1 MTVQSEYQL
10 ENELIGQLQQLGYA
24 SVTLK
29 DESQLLSNL
38 KTQVE
43 RANGLAPLSETE
55 WKQVISFLNTG
66 TVFERAKNL
75 RDLFPVK
82 FDDGTSKHLFFL
94 SDDPSKNIYQVTNQ
108 ITIDHRD
115 YNGRTSRFDV
125 TLLVNGLPLVQIE
138 LKKRGMEIAEAFN
151 QTQRYIRE
159 AYWAG
164 QGLFGFIQL
173 FIISNGANTRYYSNG
188 TTGIEFAFPW
198 ADVSNKHINEIVDFA
213 EAFLNHQHL
222 TQMLTQYMVLL
233 ETTKS
238 LMVLRPYQIYAVQKI
253 IQHVQ
258 TSPHNGYIW
267 HTTGSGKTLTSF
279 KASQLIMNMPDV
291 EKVLFV
297 VDRNDLDTQTSRE
310 FNAFKVDSV
319 DSTDSTHTLVK
330 QLSHQHD
337 KLIVTT
343 IQKLNRAISNDRY
356 AESISYLK
364 DKKVVFI
371 FDECHRSQFGDTHQN
386 IKKFFGNAQMFG
398 FTGTPIFEENS
409 QSKSGLK
416 LTTDYLFNQC
426 LHQYVIVDAIR
437 DRNVLQFQ
445 IDYRG
450 KFTAKGMQNSSDQD
464 QNLLNPPCQGDL
476 PAFNSLPAKGGL
488 GRVENDDDVEGID
501 TQELYDNP
509 QRLEMIARYIV
520 ETHDTKTKSREFTAM
535 FCVSS
540 VDTLTQ
546 YYELFEK
553 VQTEKQD
560 EAEGRLFKP
569 LTIATIFSY
578 GANEAVEANQNG
590 LIHEEAADVPTQINQ
605 SSRDKLERYIANYN
619 AQFGTNYN
627 SGDGFYAYYRD
638 IADRVKKKQIDILLV
653 VNMFLTGFDSKPLN
667 TLYVDKNLKYHGL
680 IQAFSRT
687 NRVYNDKKPFG
698 NIISFR
704 NLKRATD
711 EALALFSNKEARK
724 TVLVPSFEEIQQD
737 YADAVEKLLNITP
750 DYQAVD
756 DLLTE
761 DQQLEFIKAFREVMR
776 YNAQLQTFVEY
787 DQDQTVLDKQHF
799 ANFASK
805 YADLCRATRKA
816 TKKEKVS
823 VLDDVDFQLDLLHSD
838 RINVGYI
845 LTLLQMAVNAETD
858 EQRKKYE
865 AQVHDLIGS
874 DISLHNKQDLIQK
887 FIEEN
892 MPKMIN
898 GQSVQTAFAQ
908 FWDAE
913 KQQAYQHFCEKENLK
928 PEVLKQVLDNYEFN
942 QRLPRKEEMKELP
955 NFKVKLFERDNVLTN
970 LMVKTRQLIEKFYV
984 GL

>member
-10 ENELIGQLQQLGYA
+10 ENELIGQLKQLGYA
-24 SVTLK
+24 TVSIK

-38 KTQVE
+38 KTQIE
-43 RANGLAPLSETE
+43 RTNGLAPLSTTE

-82 FDDGTSKHLFFL
+82 FDDGSSKHIFFL

-173 FIISNGANTRYYSNG
+173 FVISNGANTRYYSNG

-213 EAFLNHQHL
+213 DAFLNQQHL

-253 IQHVQ
+253 VEHVQ
-258 TSPHNGYIW
+258 SSDQNGYIW

-279 KASQLIMNMPDV
+279 KASQIIMQMLDV

-310 FNAFKVDSV
+310 FNAFKADSV

-330 QLSHQHD
+330 QLDQRHD

-356 AESISYLK
+356 AEYIDYLK

-386 IKKFFGNAQMFG
+386 IKKFFSNAQMFG
-398 FTGTPIFEENS
+398 FTGTPIFEKNS
-409 QSKSGLK
+409 QSKAGLK
-416 LTTDYLFNQC
+416 LTTDYLFNEC
-426 LHQYVIVDAIR
+426 LHKYVIVDAIR

-450 KFTAKGMQNSSDQD
+450 KYTAKGMQ
-464 QNLLNPPCQGDL
+464 QNFDY
-476 PAFNSLPAKGGL
+476 
-488 GRVENDDDVEGID
+488 DDEVEGID

-520 ETHDTKTKSREFTAM
+520 NIHDTKTRNREFTAM

-540 VDTLTQ
+540 VDVLTQ

-553 VQTEKQD
+553 VQAAKQIED
-560 EAEGRLFKP
+560 EAQGRIFKP

-578 GANEAVEANQNG
+578 SANQSVPNEDLNG
-590 LIHEEAADVPTQINQ
+590 LIDEEAAEVPSQVNQ
-605 SSRDKLERYIANYN
+605 SNRDKLDRYIAKYN
-619 AQFGTNYN
+619 QQFNTNYN
-627 SGDGFYAYYRD
+627 SGDQFYSYYRD
-638 IADRVKKKQIDILLV
+638 IADRVKKRQIDILLV

-698 NIISFR
+698 NIICFR

-711 EALALFSNKEARK
+711 EALALFSNKEAK
-724 TVLVPSFEEIQQD
+724 KVVLVPSFDEIKKDYEEAIS
-737 YADAVEKLLNITP
+737 KLFSLTP
-750 DYQAVD
+750 DYKSVD
-756 DLLTE
+756 DLVTE
-761 DQQLEFIKAFREVMR
+761 EQQLEFIKAFREVMR
-776 YNAQLQTFVEY
+776 YNAQLQTFIEY
-787 DQDQTVLDKQHF
+787 DQDQTQLDKQHF

-805 YADLCRATRKA
+805 YADLCRAVRKT

-845 LTLLQMAVNAETD
+845 INLLQLVVDTD
-858 EQRKKYE
+858 SDEKRQKYQ
-865 AQVHDLIGS
+865 AQIYDLISS
-874 DISLHNKQDLIQK
+874 DISLHDKQDLIQK

-898 GQSVQTAFAQ
+898 GQSVKDAFAE

-913 KQQAYQHFCEKENLK
+913 KEQAYQHLCEQENLK
-928 PEVLKQVLDNYEFN
+928 PEEMKKVLENYEFT
-942 QRLPRKEEMKELP
+942 QRLPRKEELKDLP
-955 NFKVKLFERDNVLTN
+955 NFKVKLFERENVFSN
-970 LMVKTRQLIEKFYV
+970 LLAKTRQLIEKFYV
-984 GL
+984 GFT

>member
-10 ENELIGQLQQLGYA
+10 ENELIVQLQGLGYA
-24 SVTLK
+24 TVTIK

-38 KTQVE
+38 KTQIE
-43 RANGLAPLSETE
+43 RANGLPPLSETE

-75 RDLFPVK
+75 RDQFPVK
-82 FDDGTSKHLFFL
+82 FDDGSSKHIFFL
-94 SDDPSKNIYQVTNQ
+94 SDDPSKNVYQVTNQ
-108 ITIDHRD
+108 ITVDHRD
-115 YNGRTSRFDV
+115 FNGRTSRFDV

-164 QGLFGFIQL
+164 QGLFSFIQL
-173 FIISNGANTRYYSNG
+173 FVISNGANTRYYSNG

-198 ADVSNKHINEIVDFA
+198 ADVANKHINEIVDFA
-213 EAFLNHQHL
+213 DAFLNHQHL
-222 TQMLTQYMVLL
+222 TDMLTQYMVML
-233 ETTKS
+233 ETSKS

-253 IQHVQ
+253 IAHVQ
-258 TSPHNGYIW
+258 NSEQNGYIW

-279 KASQLIMNMPDV
+279 KASQLIMQMPDV

-310 FNAFKVDSV
+310 FNAFKAESV

-330 QLSHQHD
+330 QLDQRHD

-343 IQKLNRAISNDRY
+343 IQKLNRAISTDRY
-356 AESISYLK
+356 LEHINYLK

-386 IKKFFGNAQMFG
+386 IKKFFSNAQMFG

-409 QSKSGLK
+409 QSKAGLK
-416 LTTDYLFNQC
+416 LTTDYLFNHC

-450 KFTAKGMQNSSDQD
+450 KYTAKGMQN
-464 QNLLNPPCQGDL
+464 NLDYD
-476 PAFNSLPAKGGL
+476 
-488 GRVENDDDVEGID
+488 EDVEGID
-501 TQELYDNP
+501 TKELYDNP

-520 ETHDTKTKSREFTAM
+520 ETHDTKTKNREFTAM

-553 VQTEKQD
+553 VQAEKQQQD
-560 EAEGRLFKP
+560 EAQGRLFKP

-578 GANEAVEANQNG
+578 GANEAVENNDQNG
-590 LIHEEAADVPTQINQ
+590 LIQEESTDAPNQINQ
-605 SSRDKLERYIANYN
+605 SSRDKLDRYIANYN

-698 NIISFR
+698 NIICFR

-724 TVLVPSFEEIQQD
+724 TVLVPSFDEIKQD
-737 YADAVEKLLNITP
+737 YEQAVEKLFTMTA

-761 DQQLEFIKAFREVMR
+761 DEQLEFIKAFREVMR
-776 YNAQLQTFVEY
+776 YNAQLQTFIEY
-787 DQDQTVLDKQHF
+787 DQDDTKLDKQHF

-805 YADLCRATRKA
+805 YADLCRAIRK
-816 TKKEKVS
+816 TIKKEKVS
-823 VLDDVDFQLDLLHSD
+823 VLDDIDFQLDLLHSD

-874 DISLHNKQDLIQK
+874 DISLHDKQDLIQK

-898 GQSVQTAFAQ
+898 GQSVQVAFAQ

-913 KQQAYQHFCEKENLK
+913 KEQAYQHLCEQENLK
-928 PEVLKQVLDNYEFN
+928 PEVMKQVLDNYEFN
-942 QRLPRKEEMKELP
+942 KRLPRKEEMKELP
-955 NFKVKLFERDNVLTN
+955 NYKIKLFERDNVLSS
-970 LMVKTRQLIEKFYV
+970 LLIKTRQLIEKFDT
-984 GL
+984 GF

>member
-1 MTVQSEYQL
+1 MTYKELNRVSMTVQSEYQL

-198 ADVSNKHINEIVDFA
+198 ADVTNKHINEIVDFA

-253 IQHVQ
+253 VEHVQ
-258 TSPHNGYIW
+258 NSDQNGYIW

-279 KASQLIMNMPDV
+279 KASQLIMKMPDV

-310 FNAFKVDSV
+310 FNAFKAESV

-330 QLSHQHD
+330 QLDQRHD

-356 AESISYLK
+356 QEYINYLK

-409 QSKSGLK
+409 QSKAGLK

-450 KFTAKGMQNSSDQD
+450 KYTAKGMQN
-464 QNLLNPPCQGDL
+464 NLDC
-476 PAFNSLPAKGGL
+476 
-488 GRVENDDDVEGID
+488 DDDVEGID

-546 YYELFEK
+546 YYDLFEK
-553 VQTEKQD
+553 VQAEKQQQD
-560 EAEGRLFKP
+560 EAQGRLFKP

-578 GANEAVEANQNG
+578 GANEAVDTVDQNG
-590 LIHEEAADVPTQINQ
+590 LIHEESTDTPTQINQ

-913 KQQAYQHFCEKENLK
+913 KEQAYQYFCEQENLK

>member
-173 FIISNGANTRYYSNG
+173 FVISNGANTRYYSNG

-198 ADVSNKHINEIVDFA
+198 ADVTNKHINEIVDFA
-213 EAFLNHQHL
+213 EAFLNQQHL

-253 IQHVQ
+253 VQHVQ
-258 TSPHNGYIW
+258 NSNQNGYIW

-279 KASQLIMNMPDV
+279 KASQIIMQMPDV

-310 FNAFKVDSV
+310 FNAFKADSV
-319 DSTDSTHTLVK
+319 DSTDNTSTLVK
-330 QLSHQHD
+330 QLDQRHD

-343 IQKLNRAISNDRY
+343 IQKLNRAISTDRY
-356 AESISYLK
+356 LESINYLK
-364 DKKVVFI
+364 NKKVVFI
-371 FDECHRSQFGDTHQN
+371 FDECHRSQFGETHQN
-386 IKKFFGNAQMFG
+386 IKKFFSNAQMFG
-398 FTGTPIFEENS
+398 FTGTPIFEKNS
-409 QSKSGLK
+409 QSKAGLK
-416 LTTDYLFNQC
+416 LTTDYLFNAC
-426 LHQYVIVDAIR
+426 LHKYVIVDAIR

-450 KFTAKGMQNSSDQD
+450 KYTAKGMATNESY
-464 QNLLNPPCQGDL
+464 
-476 PAFNSLPAKGGL
+476 
-488 GRVENDDDVEGID
+488 EEDVEGID
-501 TQELYDNP
+501 TKELYDNP

-520 ETHDTKTKSREFTAM
+520 NIHDTKTRNREFTAM

-540 VDTLTQ
+540 VDMLTQ

-553 VQTEKQD
+553 VQAEKQQQD
-560 EAEGRLFKP
+560 EEQGRLFKP

-578 GANEAVEANQNG
+578 AANEAVPVDEQNG
-590 LIHEEAADVPTQINQ
+590 LIHEEAADIPSQINP
-605 SSRDKLERYIANYN
+605 SSRDKLDRYIAQYN
-619 AQFGTNYN
+619 QQFKTNYN
-627 SGDGFYAYYRD
+627 SGDQFYAYYRD

-687 NRVYNDKKPFG
+687 NRVFNDKKPFG
-698 NIISFR
+698 NIICFR

-711 EALALFSNKEARK
+711 EALALFSNKEAQK
-724 TVLVPSFEEIQQD
+724 VVLVPSYEEIQQD
-737 YADAVEKLLNITP
+737 YEAAVHKLLNITP
-750 DYQAVD
+750 DYQSVD
-756 DLLTE
+756 DLVTE
-761 DQQLEFIKAFREVMR
+761 EQQLAFIKAFREVMR
-776 YNAQLQTFVEY
+776 YNAQLQTFIEY
-787 DQDQTVLDKQHF
+787 DQDQTALDKQHF

-805 YADLCRATRKA
+805 YADLCRAVRTI

-845 LTLLQMAVNAETD
+845 INLLQLVVDTD
-858 EQRKKYE
+858 SEDKRQKYQ
-865 AQVHDLIGS
+865 AQIYDLISS
-874 DISLHNKQDLIQK
+874 DISLHDKQDLIQK

-898 GQSVQTAFAQ
+898 GQSVQDVFGQ
-908 FWDAE
+908 FWDIE
-913 KQQAYQHFCEKENLK
+913 KEQAYQHLCKEENLK
-928 PEVLKQVLDNYEFN
+928 PEAMKQVLEHYEFTK
-942 QRLPRKEEMKELP
+942 RLPRKEELKDLP
-955 NFKVKLFERDNVLTN
+955 NYKVKLFERESVFNQLWDR
-970 LMVKTRQLIEKFYV
+970 TRKFIQTFYT

>member
-10 ENELIGQLQQLGYA
+10 ENELIAQLQGLGYA
-24 SVTLK
+24 TVTIK
-29 DESQLLSNL
+29 DESALLSNL

-75 RDLFPVK
+75 RDQFPVK
-82 FDDGTSKHLFFL
+82 FDDGSSKHIFFL
-94 SDDPSKNIYQVTNQ
+94 SDDPSKNVYQVTNQ
-108 ITIDHRD
+108 ITVDHRD
-115 YNGRTSRFDV
+115 FNGRTSRFDV

-164 QGLFGFIQL
+164 QGLFSFIQL
-173 FIISNGANTRYYSNG
+173 FVISNGANTRYYSNG

-198 ADVSNKHINEIVDFA
+198 ADVANKHINEIVDFA

-222 TQMLTQYMVLL
+222 TDMLTQYMVLL

-253 IQHVQ
+253 VEHVQ
-258 TSPHNGYIW
+258 NSEQNGYIW

-279 KASQLIMNMPDV
+279 KASQIIMNMPDV

-310 FNAFKVDSV
+310 FNAFKAESV

-330 QLSHQHD
+330 QLDQRHD

-343 IQKLNRAISNDRY
+343 IQKLNRAISTDRY
-356 AESISYLK
+356 LEHINYLK

-386 IKKFFGNAQMFG
+386 IKKFFSNAQMFG

-409 QSKSGLK
+409 QSKAGLK
-416 LTTDYLFNQC
+416 LTTDYLFNQR
-426 LHQYVIVDAIR
+426 LHEYVIVDAIR

-450 KFTAKGMQNSSDQD
+450 KYTAKGMQN
-464 QNLLNPPCQGDL
+464 NLDYD
-476 PAFNSLPAKGGL
+476 
-488 GRVENDDDVEGID
+488 EDVEGID

-520 ETHDTKTKSREFTAM
+520 DTHDTKTKNREFTAM

-553 VQTEKQD
+553 VQAEKQQQD

-578 GANEAVEANQNG
+578 GANEAVENNDQNG
-590 LIHEEAADVPTQINQ
+590 LIQEESTDAPNQINQ
-605 SSRDKLERYIANYN
+605 SSRDKLDRYIANYN

-724 TVLVPSFEEIQQD
+724 TVLVPSFDEIKQD
-737 YADAVEKLLNITP
+737 YEQAVEKLLSITP
-750 DYQAVD
+750 DYQTVD
-756 DLLTE
+756 DLVTE

-776 YNAQLQTFVEY
+776 YNAQLQTFIEY
-787 DQDQTVLDKQHF
+787 DQDDTKLDKQHF

-805 YADLCRATRKA
+805 YADLCRAIRKT

-874 DISLHNKQDLIQK
+874 DISLHDKQDLIQK

-898 GQSVQTAFAQ
+898 GQSVQVAFAQ

-913 KQQAYQHFCEKENLK
+913 KEQAYQHLCKEENLK
-928 PEVLKQVLDNYEFN
+928 PEAMKTVLDNYEFTK
-942 QRLPRKEEMKELP
+942 RLPRKEELKDLP
-955 NFKVKLFERDNVLTN
+955 NYKVKLFERESVFR
-970 LMVKTRQLIEKFYV
+970 VC
-984 GL
+984 

>member
-1 MTVQSEYQL
+1 MIIQSEYQL
-10 ENELIGQLQQLGYA
+10 ENELISQLKQLGYA
-24 SVTLK
+24 AVTIK

-38 KTQVE
+38 KTQIE

-75 RDLFPVK
+75 RDQFPVK
-82 FDDGTSKHLFFL
+82 FDDGSSKHIFFL
-94 SDDPSKNIYQVTNQ
+94 SDDPSKNLYQVTNQ
-108 ITIDHRD
+108 ITVDHRR

-173 FIISNGANTRYYSNG
+173 FVISNGANTRYYSNG

-198 ADVSNKHINEIVDFA
+198 ADVANKHINEIVDFA
-213 EAFLNHQHL
+213 DAFLNHQHL
-222 TQMLTQYMVLL
+222 TDMLTQYMVML
-233 ETTKS
+233 ETSKS

-253 IQHVQ
+253 VEHVQ
-258 TSPHNGYIW
+258 SSDRNGYIW

-279 KASQLIMNMPDV
+279 KASQIIMNMPDV

-310 FNAFKVDSV
+310 FNAFKAESV
-319 DSTDSTHTLVK
+319 DSTDNTSTLVK
-330 QLSHQHD
+330 QLDQRHD

-343 IQKLNRAISNDRY
+343 IQKLNRAISTDRY
-356 AESISYLK
+356 LESIDYLK
-364 DKKVVFI
+364 NKKVVFI
-371 FDECHRSQFGDTHQN
+371 FDECHRSQFGETHQN
-386 IKKFFGNAQMFG
+386 IKKFFSNAQMFG
-398 FTGTPIFEENS
+398 FTGTPIFEKNS
-409 QSKSGLK
+409 QSKAGLK
-416 LTTDYLFNQC
+416 LTTDYLFNEC
-426 LHQYVIVDAIR
+426 LHKYVIVDAIR
-437 DRNVLQFQ
+437 DRNVLQFH

-450 KFTAKGMQNSSDQD
+450 KYTAKGM
-464 QNLLNPPCQGDL
+464 
-476 PAFNSLPAKGGL
+476 AT
-488 GRVENDDDVEGID
+488 NDSYEEDVEGID
-501 TQELYDNP
+501 TKELYDNP

-520 ETHDTKTKSREFTAM
+520 NIHDTKTRNREFTAM

-540 VDTLTQ
+540 VETLTQ
-546 YYELFEK
+546 YYDIFEK
-553 VQTEKQD
+553 VQAEKQIED
-560 EAEGRLFKP
+560 EAQGRIFKQ

-578 GANEAVEANQNG
+578 AANEAVPTDDLNG
-590 LIHEEAADVPTQINQ
+590 LIHEETADIPTQVNS
-605 SSRDKLERYIANYN
+605 SSRDKLDRYIANYN
-619 AQFGTNYN
+619 RHFKTNYN
-627 SGDGFYAYYRD
+627 SGDQFYAYYRD
-638 IADRVKKKQIDILLV
+638 IAQRVKNRQIDILIV

-687 NRVYNDKKPFG
+687 NRIYNDKKPFG

-724 TVLVPSFEEIQQD
+724 TVLVPSFDEIKQD
-737 YADAVEKLLNITP
+737 YEQAVEKLLSITP
-750 DYQAVD
+750 DYQTVD
-756 DLLTE
+756 DLVTE
-761 DQQLEFIKAFREVMR
+761 DQKLEFIKAFREVMR
-776 YNAQLQTFVEY
+776 YNAQLQTFIEY
-787 DQDQTVLDKQHF
+787 DQDLTKLDKQHF

-805 YADLCRATRKA
+805 YADLCRAIRKT

-865 AQVHDLIGS
+865 AQVHDMMGS
-874 DISLHNKQDLIQK
+874 DISLHDKQDLIQK

-898 GQSVQTAFAQ
+898 GQSVQVAFAQ

-913 KQQAYQHFCEKENLK
+913 KEQAYQHFCEQENLK
-928 PEVLKQVLDNYEFN
+928 PEAMKQVLDNYEFN
-942 QRLPRKEEMKELP
+942 KRLPRKEELKDLP
-955 NFKVKLFERDNVLTN
+955 NFKVKLFERDGVLTN
-970 LMVKTRQLIEKFYV
+970 LLVKTRQLIERFYV
-984 GL
+984 GFQ

>member
-10 ENELIGQLQQLGYA
+10 ENELIGQLQQLGYT

-38 KTQVE
+38 KTQIE

-82 FDDGTSKHLFFL
+82 FDDGTSKHIFFL

-173 FIISNGANTRYYSNG
+173 FVISNGANTRYYSNG

-213 EAFLNHQHL
+213 DAFLNQQHL

-253 IQHVQ
+253 VQHVQ
-258 TSPHNGYIW
+258 SSDQNGYIW

-279 KASQLIMNMPDV
+279 KASQIIMKIPDV

-310 FNAFKVDSV
+310 FNAFKAESV

-330 QLSHQHD
+330 QLDQRHD

-356 AESISYLK
+356 AEYIDYLK

-386 IKKFFGNAQMFG
+386 IKKFFSNAQMFG
-398 FTGTPIFEENS
+398 FTGTPIFEKNS
-409 QSKSGLK
+409 QSKAGLK
-416 LTTDYLFNQC
+416 LTTDYLFNEC
-426 LHQYVIVDAIR
+426 LHKYVIVDAIR

-450 KFTAKGMQNSSDQD
+450 KYTAKGMQ
-464 QNLLNPPCQGDL
+464 QNFDY
-476 PAFNSLPAKGGL
+476 
-488 GRVENDDDVEGID
+488 DDEVEGID

-520 ETHDTKTKSREFTAM
+520 DTHDTKTRNREFTAM

-540 VDTLTQ
+540 VDVLTQ

-553 VQTEKQD
+553 VQAAKQIED
-560 EAEGRLFKP
+560 EAQGRIFKP

-578 GANEAVEANQNG
+578 SANQSVPNEDLNG
-590 LIHEEAADVPTQINQ
+590 LIDEEAAEVPSQVSQ
-605 SSRDKLERYIANYN
+605 SNRDKLDRYIAKYN
-619 AQFGTNYN
+619 QQFKTNYN
-627 SGDGFYAYYRD
+627 SGDQFYGYYRD
-638 IADRVKKKQIDILLV
+638 IADRVKKRQIDILLV

-698 NIISFR
+698 NIICFR

-711 EALALFSNKEARK
+711 EALALFSNKEAK
-724 TVLVPSFEEIQQD
+724 KVVLVPSFDEIKKDYEEAIS
-737 YADAVEKLLNITP
+737 KLFSLTP
-750 DYQAVD
+750 DYKSVD
-756 DLLTE
+756 DLVTE
-761 DQQLEFIKAFREVMR
+761 EQQLEFIKAFREVMR
-776 YNAQLQTFVEY
+776 YNAQLQTFIEY
-787 DQDQTVLDKQHF
+787 DQDQTQLDKQHF

-805 YADLCRATRKA
+805 YADLCRAVRKT

-845 LTLLQMAVNAETD
+845 INLLQLVVDTD
-858 EQRKKYE
+858 SDEKRQKYQ
-865 AQVHDLIGS
+865 AQIYDLISS
-874 DISLHNKQDLIQK
+874 DISLHDKQDLIQK

-898 GQSVQTAFAQ
+898 GQSVKDAFAE

-913 KQQAYQHFCEKENLK
+913 KEQAYQHLCEQENLK
-928 PEVLKQVLDNYEFN
+928 PEEMKKVLANYEFT
-942 QRLPRKEEMKELP
+942 QRLPRKEELKDLP
-955 NFKVKLFERDNVLTN
+955 NFKVKLFERENVFSN
-970 LMVKTRQLIEKFYV
+970 LLAKTRQLIEKFYV
-984 GL
+984 SFT

>member
-10 ENELIGQLQQLGYA
+10 ENELIAQLQGLGYA
-24 SVTLK
+24 TVTIK
-29 DESQLLSNL
+29 DERQLLSNL
-38 KTQVE
+38 KTQIE

-66 TVFERAKNL
+66 TVFERSKNL
-75 RDLFPVK
+75 RDQFPVK
-82 FDDGTSKHLFFL
+82 FDDGTSKHIFFL
-94 SDDPSKNIYQVTNQ
+94 SDDPSKNLYQVTNQ
-108 ITIDHRD
+108 ITVDHRD

-173 FIISNGANTRYYSNG
+173 FVISNGANTRYYSNG

-222 TQMLTQYMVLL
+222 TQMLTQYMVML
-233 ETTKS
+233 ETSKS

-253 IQHVQ
+253 VEHVQ
-258 TSPHNGYIW
+258 ASDQNGYIW

-279 KASQLIMNMPDV
+279 KASQIIMNMPDV

-310 FNAFKVDSV
+310 FNAFKAESV

-330 QLSHQHD
+330 QLDQRHD
-337 KLIVTT
+337 KLVVTT
-343 IQKLNRAISNDRY
+343 IQKLNRAISTDRY
-356 AESISYLK
+356 LESIDYLK
-364 DKKVVFI
+364 NKKVVFI

-386 IKKFFGNAQMFG
+386 IKKFFSNAQMFG

-409 QSKSGLK
+409 QSKAGLK

-450 KFTAKGMQNSSDQD
+450 KYTAKGMQN
-464 QNLLNPPCQGDL
+464 DL
-476 PAFNSLPAKGGL
+476 DYD
-488 GRVENDDDVEGID
+488 EDVEGID
-501 TQELYDNP
+501 TKELYDNP

-520 ETHDTKTKSREFTAM
+520 DTHDTKTKNREFTAM

-553 VQTEKQD
+553 VQAEKQQQD

-578 GANEAVEANQNG
+578 GANEAVENNDQNG
-590 LIHEEAADVPTQINQ
+590 LIQEESTDAPSQINQ
-605 SSRDKLERYIANYN
+605 SSRDKLDRYIANYN

-724 TVLVPSFEEIQQD
+724 TVLVPSFDEIKQD
-737 YADAVEKLLNITP
+737 YEQAVEKLLSITP
-750 DYQAVD
+750 DYQTVD
-756 DLLTE
+756 DLVTE
-761 DQQLEFIKAFREVMR
+761 DQKLEFIKAFREVMR
-776 YNAQLQTFVEY
+776 YNAQLQTFIEY
-787 DQDQTVLDKQHF
+787 DQDLTKLDKQHF

-805 YADLCRATRKA
+805 YADLCRAIRKT

-874 DISLHNKQDLIQK
+874 DISLHDKQDLIQK

-898 GQSVQTAFAQ
+898 GQSVQVAFAQ

-913 KQQAYQHFCEKENLK
+913 KEQAYQHLCKEENLK
-928 PEVLKQVLDNYEFN
+928 PEAMKTVLDNYEFN
-942 QRLPRKEEMKELP
+942 KRLPRKEEMKELP
-955 NFKVKLFERDNVLTN
+955 NYKVKLFERDNVLTN
-970 LMVKTRQLIEKFYV
+970 LLVKTRQLIEKFYV

>member
-10 ENELIGQLQQLGYA
+10 ENELISQLKQLGYA

-173 FIISNGANTRYYSNG
+173 FVISNGANTRYYSNG
-188 TTGIEFAFPW
+188 TTGIEFAFPG

-213 EAFLNHQHL
+213 EAFFNQQHL

-253 IQHVQ
+253 VEHVQ
-258 TSPHNGYIW
+258 NSDQNGYIW

-279 KASQLIMNMPDV
+279 KASQIIMQMPDV

-310 FNAFKVDSV
+310 FNAFKADSV
-319 DSTDSTHTLVK
+319 DSTDNTSTLVK
-330 QLSHQHD
+330 QLDQRHD

-343 IQKLNRAISNDRY
+343 IQKLNRAISTDRY
-356 AESISYLK
+356 LESIDYLK
-364 DKKVVFI
+364 NKKVVFI
-371 FDECHRSQFGDTHQN
+371 FDECHRSQFGETHQN
-386 IKKFFGNAQMFG
+386 IKKFFSNAQMFG
-398 FTGTPIFEENS
+398 FTGTPIFEKNS
-409 QSKSGLK
+409 QSKAGLK
-416 LTTDYLFNQC
+416 LTTDYLFNEC
-426 LHQYVIVDAIR
+426 LHKYVIVDAIR

-450 KFTAKGMQNSSDQD
+450 KYTAKGMATNESY
-464 QNLLNPPCQGDL
+464 
-476 PAFNSLPAKGGL
+476 
-488 GRVENDDDVEGID
+488 EEDVEGID
-501 TQELYDNP
+501 TKELYDNP

-520 ETHDTKTKSREFTAM
+520 NIHDTKTRNREFTAM

-540 VDTLTQ
+540 VETLTQ
-546 YYELFEK
+546 YYDIFEK
-553 VQTEKQD
+553 VQAEKQIED
-560 EAEGRLFKP
+560 EAQGRIFKP

-578 GANEAVEANQNG
+578 AANEAVPIDDLNG
-590 LIHEEAADVPTQINQ
+590 LIHEEAADIPSQVNS
-605 SSRDKLERYIANYN
+605 SSRDKLDRYIANYN
-619 AQFGTNYN
+619 RQFKTNYN
-627 SGDGFYAYYRD
+627 SGDQFYAYYRD
-638 IADRVKKKQIDILLV
+638 IAQRVKNRQIDILIV

-698 NIISFR
+698 NIICFR

-711 EALALFSNKEARK
+711 EALALFSNKETTK
-724 TVLVPSFEEIQQD
+724 IVLVPSYAEIEQ
-737 YADAVEKLLNITP
+737 
-750 DYQAVD
+750 DYQAAVSKLFALTPNYQSVD
-756 DLLTE
+756 DLVTE
-761 DQQLEFIKAFREVMR
+761 EQQLEFIKAFREVMR
-776 YNAQLQTFVEY
+776 YNAQLQTFIEY
-787 DQDQTVLDKQHF
+787 DQDQTALDKQHF

-805 YADLCRATRKA
+805 YADLCRAVRKT

-845 LTLLQMAVNAETD
+845 INLLQLVIDTD
-858 EQRKKYE
+858 SEDKRKKYQ
-865 AQVHDLIGS
+865 AQIYDLISS
-874 DISLHNKQDLIQK
+874 DISLHDKQDLIQK

-898 GQSVQTAFAQ
+898 GQSVQTAFSE

-913 KQQAYQHFCEKENLK
+913 KEQAYQHLCKEENLK
-928 PEVLKQVLDNYEFN
+928 PEAMKQVLEHYEFTK
-942 QRLPRKEEMKELP
+942 RLPRKEELKDLP
-955 NFKVKLFERDNVLTN
+955 NYKVKLFERENVFSN
-970 LMVKTRQLIEKFYV
+970 LLVKTRQLIEKFYV
-984 GL
+984 GF

>member
-10 ENELIGQLQQLGYA
+10 ENELISQLKQLGYA

-38 KTQVE
+38 KTQIE

-82 FDDGTSKHLFFL
+82 FDDGSSKHLFFL

-173 FIISNGANTRYYSNG
+173 FVISNGANTRYYSNG

-213 EAFLNHQHL
+213 EAFFNQQHL

-253 IQHVQ
+253 VEHVQ
-258 TSPHNGYIW
+258 NSDQNGYIW

-279 KASQLIMNMPDV
+279 KASQIIMQMPDV

-310 FNAFKVDSV
+310 FNAFKADSV

-330 QLSHQHD
+330 QLDQRHD

-356 AESISYLK
+356 VEYIDYLK

-386 IKKFFGNAQMFG
+386 IKKFFSNAQMFG
-398 FTGTPIFEENS
+398 FTGTPIFEKNS
-409 QSKSGLK
+409 QSKAGLK
-416 LTTDYLFNQC
+416 LTTDYLFNEC
-426 LHQYVIVDAIR
+426 LHKYVIVDAIR

-450 KFTAKGMQNSSDQD
+450 KYTAKGMQ
-464 QNLLNPPCQGDL
+464 QNFDY
-476 PAFNSLPAKGGL
+476 
-488 GRVENDDDVEGID
+488 DDEVEGID

-520 ETHDTKTKSREFTAM
+520 DTHDTKTKKREFTAM

-540 VDTLTQ
+540 VDVLTQ

-553 VQTEKQD
+553 VQAAKQIED
-560 EAEGRLFKP
+560 EAQGRIFKP

-578 GANEAVEANQNG
+578 SANQSVSNEDMNG
-590 LIHEEAADVPTQINQ
+590 LIDEEAAEVPNQVNQ
-605 SSRDKLERYIANYN
+605 SNRDKLDRYIAKYN
-619 AQFGTNYN
+619 QQFKTNYN
-627 SGDGFYAYYRD
+627 SGDQFYSYYRD
-638 IADRVKKKQIDILLV
+638 IADRVKKRQIDILLV

-698 NIISFR
+698 NIICFR

-711 EALALFSNKEARK
+711 EALALFSNKDAK
-724 TVLVPSFEEIQQD
+724 KVVLVPSFDEIKKDYEEAIS
-737 YADAVEKLLNITP
+737 KLFSLTP
-750 DYQAVD
+750 DYKSVD
-756 DLLTE
+756 DLVTE
-761 DQQLEFIKAFREVMR
+761 ERQLEFIKAFREVMR
-776 YNAQLQTFVEY
+776 YNAQLQTFIEY
-787 DQDQTVLDKQHF
+787 DQDQTQLDKQHF

-805 YADLCRATRKA
+805 YADLCRAVRKT

-845 LTLLQMAVNAETD
+845 INLLQLVVDTNSD
-858 EQRKKYE
+858 EKRQKYQ
-865 AQVHDLIGS
+865 AQIYDLISS
-874 DISLHNKQDLIQK
+874 DISLHDKQDLIQK

-898 GQSVQTAFAQ
+898 GQSVKDAFAE

-913 KQQAYQHFCEKENLK
+913 KEQAYQHLCEQENLK
-928 PEVLKQVLDNYEFN
+928 PEEMKKVLENYEFT
-942 QRLPRKEEMKELP
+942 QRLPRKEELKDLP
-955 NFKVKLFERDNVLTN
+955 NFKVKLFERENVFSN
-970 LMVKTRQLIEKFYV
+970 LLAKTRQLIEKFYV
-984 GL
+984 GFT

>member
-10 ENELIGQLQQLGYA
+10 ENELISQLKQLGYA
-24 SVTLK
+24 SVMLK
-29 DESQLLSNL
+29 DERQLLSNL

-75 RDLFPVK
+75 RDQFPVK
-82 FDDGTSKHLFFL
+82 FDDGSSKHIFFL
-94 SDDPSKNIYQVTNQ
+94 SDDPSKNVYQVTNQ
-108 ITIDHRD
+108 ITVDHRD
-115 YNGRTSRFDV
+115 FNGRTSRFDV

-173 FIISNGANTRYYSNG
+173 FVISNGANTRYYSNG

-198 ADVSNKHINEIVDFA
+198 ADVANKHINEIVDFA
-213 EAFLNHQHL
+213 DAFLNHQHL

-253 IQHVQ
+253 VEHVQ
-258 TSPHNGYIW
+258 NSDQNGYIW

-279 KASQLIMNMPDV
+279 KASQIIMNMPDV

-310 FNAFKVDSV
+310 FNAFKAESV

-330 QLSHQHD
+330 QLDQRHD

-356 AESISYLK
+356 QEYINYLK

-409 QSKSGLK
+409 QSKAGLK

-450 KFTAKGMQNSSDQD
+450 KYTAKGMQN
-464 QNLLNPPCQGDL
+464 NLDC
-476 PAFNSLPAKGGL
+476 
-488 GRVENDDDVEGID
+488 DDDVEGID

-546 YYELFEK
+546 YYDLFEK
-553 VQTEKQD
+553 VQAEKQIED
-560 EAEGRLFKP
+560 EAQGRIFKP

-578 GANEAVEANQNG
+578 AANEAVPIDDLNG
-590 LIHEEAADVPTQINQ
+590 LIHEEAADIPSQVNS
-605 SSRDKLERYIANYN
+605 SSRDKLDRYIANYN
-619 AQFGTNYN
+619 RQFKTNYN
-627 SGDGFYAYYRD
+627 SGDQFYAYYRD
-638 IADRVKKKQIDILLV
+638 IAQRVKNRQIDILIV

-724 TVLVPSFEEIQQD
+724 TVLVPSFDEIKQD
-737 YADAVEKLLNITP
+737 YEQAVEKLLSITP
-750 DYQAVD
+750 DYQTVD
-756 DLLTE
+756 DLVTE
-761 DQQLEFIKAFREVMR
+761 DQQLEFLKAFREVMR
-776 YNAQLQTFVEY
+776 YNAQLQTFIEY
-787 DQDQTVLDKQHF
+787 DQDDTKLDKQHF

-805 YADLCRATRKA
+805 YADLCRAIRKT

-913 KQQAYQHFCEKENLK
+913 KEQAYQYFCEQENLK

>member
-10 ENELIGQLQQLGYA
+10 ENELIQQLQGLGY
-24 SVTLK
+24 SLVTIK
-29 DESQLLSNL
+29 DERQLLSNL
-38 KTQVE
+38 KTQIE

-75 RDLFPVK
+75 RDQFPVK
-82 FDDGTSKHLFFL
+82 FDDGSSKHIFFL
-94 SDDPSKNIYQVTNQ
+94 SNDPSKNLYQVTNQ
-108 ITIDHRD
+108 ITVDHRD
-115 YNGRTSRFDV
+115 HNGRTSRFDV

-151 QTQRYIRE
+151 QTQRYTRE

-213 EAFLNHQHL
+213 DAFLNHSHL
-222 TQMLTQYMVLL
+222 TQMLTQYMVML
-233 ETTKS
+233 ETSKS

-253 IQHVQ
+253 IAHVQ
-258 TSPHNGYIW
+258 NSQQNGYIW

-279 KASQLIMNMPDV
+279 KASQLIMKMPDV

-310 FNAFKVDSV
+310 FNAFKAESV

-330 QLSHQHD
+330 QLDQRHD

-356 AESISYLK
+356 QEYINYLK

-409 QSKSGLK
+409 QSKAGLK

-450 KFTAKGMQNSSDQD
+450 KFTAKGMQN
-464 QNLLNPPCQGDL
+464 NLDY
-476 PAFNSLPAKGGL
+476 
-488 GRVENDDDVEGID
+488 EDDVEGID

-520 ETHDTKTKSREFTAM
+520 DAHDTKTKNREFTAM

-546 YYELFEK
+546 YYDLFEK
-553 VQTEKQD
+553 AQAEKQQQD
-560 EAEGRLFKP
+560 EAQGSLFKP
-569 LTIATIFSY
+569 LAIATIFSY
-578 GANEAVEANQNG
+578 GANEAVDPVDQNG
-590 LIHEEAADVPTQINQ
+590 LIHEESTDTPTQINQ
-605 SSRDKLERYIANYN
+605 SSRDKLDRYIAKYN

-627 SGDGFYAYYRD
+627 SGDSFYAYYRD

-737 YADAVEKLLNITP
+737 YANAVAKLLNLTP

-756 DLLTE
+756 DLVTE

-799 ANFASK
+799 NNFGSK
-805 YADLCRATRKA
+805 YADLCRAIRKT

-858 EQRKKYE
+858 EQRQKYE

-874 DISLHNKQDLIQK
+874 DISLHDKQDLIQK

-892 MPKMIN
+892 LPKMIN

-913 KQQAYQHFCEKENLK
+913 KEQAYQHFCEQENLK
-928 PEVLKQVLDNYEFN
+928 PEAMKQILDNYEFN

>member
-10 ENELIGQLQQLGYA
+10 ENELISQLKQLGYA

-38 KTQVE
+38 KTQIE
-43 RANGLAPLSETE
+43 RANGLAPLSDTE

-82 FDDGTSKHLFFL
+82 FDDGTSKHIFFL

-151 QTQRYIRE
+151 QTQRYTRE

-173 FIISNGANTRYYSNG
+173 FVISNGTNTRYYSNG

-213 EAFLNHQHL
+213 DAFLNQQHL

-253 IQHVQ
+253 VQHVQ
-258 TSPHNGYIW
+258 NSDQNGYIW

-279 KASQLIMNMPDV
+279 KASQIIMQMPDV

-310 FNAFKVDSV
+310 FNAFKADSV
-319 DSTDSTHTLVK
+319 DSTDNTSTLVK
-330 QLSHQHD
+330 QLDQRHD

-356 AESISYLK
+356 QEYINYLK

-409 QSKSGLK
+409 QSKAGLK
-416 LTTDYLFNQC
+416 LTTDYLFNEC

-450 KFTAKGMQNSSDQD
+450 KYTAKGMQN
-464 QNLLNPPCQGDL
+464 NLDY
-476 PAFNSLPAKGGL
+476 
-488 GRVENDDDVEGID
+488 DDEVEGID
-501 TQELYDNP
+501 TRELYDNP

-520 ETHDTKTKSREFTAM
+520 ETHDTKTRNREFTAM

-553 VQTEKQD
+553 VQAEKQQQD
-560 EAEGRLFKP
+560 EEQGRLFKP

-578 GANEAVEANQNG
+578 AANEAVPVDEQNG
-590 LIHEEAADVPTQINQ
+590 LIHEEAADIPNQINQ
-605 SSRDKLERYIANYN
+605 SSRDKLDRYITKYN
-619 AQFGTNYN
+619 KQFKTNFN
-627 SGDGFYAYYRD
+627 SGDQFYTYYRD

-698 NIISFR
+698 NIICFR

-711 EALALFSNKEARK
+711 EALALFSNKEAQK
-724 TVLVPSFEEIQQD
+724 VVLVPSYEEIQQD
-737 YADAVEKLLNITP
+737 YEAAVQKLLKITP
-750 DYQAVD
+750 DYKSVD
-756 DLLTE
+756 DLITE

-776 YNAQLQTFVEY
+776 YNAQLQTFIEY
-787 DQDQTVLDKQHF
+787 DQDQTALDKQHF

-805 YADLCRATRKA
+805 YADLCRDVRKT

-845 LTLLQMAVNAETD
+845 INLLQLALNSDDETK
-858 EQRKKYE
+858 RKKYE
-865 AQVHDLIGS
+865 AQVHDLIGNEITLY
-874 DISLHNKQDLIQK
+874 DKQELIQK

-898 GQSVQTAFAQ
+898 GQDVQTAFAA
-908 FWDAE
+908 FWDVE
-913 KQQAYQHFCEKENLK
+913 KEQAYQHLCEVENLK
-928 PEVLKQVLDNYEFN
+928 PEVMKNVLEHYEFTK
-942 QRLPRKEEMKELP
+942 RLPRKEELKDLP
-955 NFKVKLFERDNVLTN
+955 NYKVKLFERDNVFSN
-970 LMVKTRQLIEKFYV
+970 LLVKTQQLIEKFYV
-984 GL
+984 SF

>member
-1 MTVQSEYQL
+1 M
-10 ENELIGQLQQLGYA
+10 
-24 SVTLK
+24 
-29 DESQLLSNL
+29 
-38 KTQVE
+38 
-43 RANGLAPLSETE
+43 
-55 WKQVISFLNTG
+55 
-66 TVFERAKNL
+66 FERAKNL
-75 RDLFPVK
+75 RDQFPVK

-108 ITIDHRD
+108 ITVDHRD
-115 YNGRTSRFDV
+115 FNGRTSRFDV

-173 FIISNGANTRYYSNG
+173 FVISNGANTRYYSNG

-198 ADVSNKHINEIVDFA
+198 ADVANKHINEIVDFA
-213 EAFLNHQHL
+213 DAFLNHQHL
-222 TQMLTQYMVLL
+222 TDMLTQYMVML
-233 ETTKS
+233 ETSKS

-253 IQHVQ
+253 VEHVQ
-258 TSPHNGYIW
+258 SSDRNGYIW

-279 KASQLIMNMPDV
+279 KASQIIMNMPDV

-310 FNAFKVDSV
+310 FNAFKAESV

-330 QLSHQHD
+330 QLDQRHD

-343 IQKLNRAISNDRY
+343 IQKLNRAISTDRY
-356 AESISYLK
+356 LESIDYLK
-364 DKKVVFI
+364 NKKVVFI

-386 IKKFFGNAQMFG
+386 IKKFFSNAQMFG

-409 QSKSGLK
+409 QSKAGLK
-416 LTTDYLFNQC
+416 LTTDYLFNHC

-450 KFTAKGMQNSSDQD
+450 KYTAKGMQN
-464 QNLLNPPCQGDL
+464 NLDYD
-476 PAFNSLPAKGGL
+476 
-488 GRVENDDDVEGID
+488 EDVEGID

-520 ETHDTKTKSREFTAM
+520 DTHDTKTKNREFTAM

-553 VQTEKQD
+553 VQAEKQQQD

-578 GANEAVEANQNG
+578 GANEPVENNDQNG
-590 LIHEEAADVPTQINQ
+590 LIQEESTDAPSQINQ
-605 SSRDKLERYIANYN
+605 SSRDKLDRYIANYN

-724 TVLVPSFEEIQQD
+724 TVLVPSFDEIKKD
-737 YADAVEKLLNITP
+737 YEDAVAKLLGMTP
-750 DYQAVD
+750 DYKSVD
-756 DLLTE
+756 TLKTE
-761 DQQLEFIKAFREVMR
+761 EAQLEFIKAFREVMR
-776 YNAQLQTFVEY
+776 YNAQLQTFVDY
-787 DQDQTVLDKQHF
+787 DQDATALDKQHF

-805 YADLCRATRKA
+805 YADLCRAIRKT

-898 GQSVQTAFAQ
+898 GQSVQVAFAQ

-913 KQQAYQHFCEKENLK
+913 KEQAYQHFCEQENLK
-928 PEVLKQVLDNYEFN
+928 PEAMKQVLDNYEFN
-942 QRLPRKEEMKELP
+942 KRLPRKEELKDLP
-955 NFKVKLFERDNVLTN
+955 NFKVKLFERDGVLTN
-970 LMVKTRQLIEKFYV
+970 LFVKTRQLIERFYV
-984 GL
+984 GFQ

>member
-10 ENELIGQLQQLGYA
+10 ENELIAQLQGLGYA
-24 SVTLK
+24 TVTIK
-29 DESQLLSNL
+29 DERQLLSNL
-38 KTQVE
+38 KTQIE
-43 RANGLAPLSETE
+43 RANGLASLSETE

-66 TVFERAKNL
+66 TVFERCKNL
-75 RDLFPVK
+75 RDQFPVK
-82 FDDGTSKHLFFL
+82 FDDGSSKHIFFL
-94 SDDPSKNIYQVTNQ
+94 SDDSSKNVYQVTNQ
-108 ITIDHRD
+108 ITVDHRD
-115 YNGRTSRFDV
+115 FNGRTSRFDV

-173 FIISNGANTRYYSNG
+173 FVISNGANTRYYSNG

-198 ADVSNKHINEIVDFA
+198 ADVANKHINEIVDFA
-213 EAFLNHQHL
+213 DAFLNHQHL
-222 TQMLTQYMVLL
+222 TDMLTQYMVML
-233 ETTKS
+233 ETSKS

-253 IQHVQ
+253 VEHVQ
-258 TSPHNGYIW
+258 SSDRNGYIW

-279 KASQLIMNMPDV
+279 KASQIIMNMPDV

-310 FNAFKVDSV
+310 FNAFKAESV
-319 DSTDSTHTLVK
+319 DSTDNTSTLVK
-330 QLSHQHD
+330 QLDQRHD

-343 IQKLNRAISNDRY
+343 IQKLNRAISTDRY
-356 AESISYLK
+356 LESIDYLK
-364 DKKVVFI
+364 NKKVVFI

-386 IKKFFGNAQMFG
+386 IKKFFSNAQMFG
-398 FTGTPIFEENS
+398 FTGTPIFEMNS
-409 QSKSGLK
+409 QSKAGLK
-416 LTTDYLFNQC
+416 LTTDYLFNAC
-426 LHQYVIVDAIR
+426 LHKYVIVDAIR

-450 KFTAKGMQNSSDQD
+450 KYTAKGM
-464 QNLLNPPCQGDL
+464 
-476 PAFNSLPAKGGL
+476 AT
-488 GRVENDDDVEGID
+488 NDSYEEDVEGID
-501 TQELYDNP
+501 TKELYDNP

-520 ETHDTKTKSREFTAM
+520 NIHDTKTRNREFTAM

-540 VDTLTQ
+540 VETLTQ
-546 YYELFEK
+546 YYDLFEK
-553 VQTEKQD
+553 VQAEKQIED
-560 EAEGRLFKP
+560 EAQGRIFKP

-578 GANEAVEANQNG
+578 AANEAVSTDDLNG
-590 LIHEEAADVPTQINQ
+590 LIHEEAADIPSQVNS
-605 SSRDKLERYIANYN
+605 SSRDKLDRYIANYN
-619 AQFGTNYN
+619 RQFKTNYN
-627 SGDGFYAYYRD
+627 SGDQFYAYYRD
-638 IADRVKKKQIDILLV
+638 IAQRVKNRQIDILIV

-805 YADLCRATRKA
+805 YADLCRATRKT

-858 EQRKKYE
+858 DQRKKYE

-913 KQQAYQHFCEKENLK
+913 KEQAYQHFCEQENLK

>member
-10 ENELIGQLQQLGYA
+10 ENELISQLKQLGYA

-38 KTQVE
+38 KTQIE

-82 FDDGTSKHLFFL
+82 FDDGTSKHIFFL

-173 FIISNGANTRYYSNG
+173 FVISNGANTRYYSNG

-198 ADVSNKHINEIVDFA
+198 ADVYNKHINEIVDFA
-213 EAFLNHQHL
+213 EAFLNQQHL

-253 IQHVQ
+253 VQHVQ
-258 TSPHNGYIW
+258 NSDQNGYIW

-279 KASQLIMNMPDV
+279 KASQIIMQMPDV

-310 FNAFKVDSV
+310 FNAFKADSV
-319 DSTDSTHTLVK
+319 DSTDNTSTLVK
-330 QLSHQHD
+330 QLDQRHD

-356 AESISYLK
+356 QEYINYLK

-409 QSKSGLK
+409 QSKAGLK
-416 LTTDYLFNQC
+416 LTTDYLFNEC

-450 KFTAKGMQNSSDQD
+450 KYTAKGMQN
-464 QNLLNPPCQGDL
+464 NLDY
-476 PAFNSLPAKGGL
+476 
-488 GRVENDDDVEGID
+488 DDEVEGID
-501 TQELYDNP
+501 TRELYDNP

-520 ETHDTKTKSREFTAM
+520 ETHDTKTRNREFTAM

-553 VQTEKQD
+553 VQAEKQQQD
-560 EAEGRLFKP
+560 EEQGRLFKP

-578 GANEAVEANQNG
+578 AANEAVPVDEQNG
-590 LIHEEAADVPTQINQ
+590 LIHEEAADIPNQINQ
-605 SSRDKLERYIANYN
+605 SSRDKLDRYITKYN
-619 AQFGTNYN
+619 KQFKTNFN
-627 SGDGFYAYYRD
+627 SGDQFYTYYRD

-698 NIISFR
+698 NIICFR

-711 EALALFSNKEARK
+711 EALALFSNKEAQK
-724 TVLVPSFEEIQQD
+724 VVLVPSYEEIQQD
-737 YADAVEKLLNITP
+737 YEAAVQKLLKITP
-750 DYQAVD
+750 DYKSVD
-756 DLLTE
+756 DLITE

-776 YNAQLQTFVEY
+776 YNAQLQTFIEY
-787 DQDQTVLDKQHF
+787 DQDQTALDKQHF

-805 YADLCRATRKA
+805 YADLCRDVRKT

-845 LTLLQMAVNAETD
+845 INLLQLALNSDDETK
-858 EQRKKYE
+858 RKKYE
-865 AQVHDLIGS
+865 AQVHDLIGNEITLY
-874 DISLHNKQDLIQK
+874 DKQELIQK

-898 GQSVQTAFAQ
+898 GQDVQTAFAA
-908 FWDAE
+908 FWDVE
-913 KQQAYQHFCEKENLK
+913 KEQAYQHLCEVENLK
-928 PEVLKQVLDNYEFN
+928 PEVMKNVLEHYEFTK
-942 QRLPRKEEMKELP
+942 RLPRKEELKDLP
-955 NFKVKLFERDNVLTN
+955 NYKVKLFERDNVFSN
-970 LMVKTRQLIEKFYV
+970 LLVKTQQLIEKFYV
-984 GL
+984 SF

>member
-1 MTVQSEYQL
+1 MTAQSEAQL
-10 ENELIGQLQQLGYA
+10 ENELIAQLERLGF
-24 SVTLK
+24 SKVVIR
-29 DESQLLSNL
+29 DEAQLLANL
-38 KTQVE
+38 KSQIEKT
-43 RANGLAPLSETE
+43 NGLSPLSETE

-75 RDLFPVK
+75 RDQFPVK
-82 FDDGTSKHLFFL
+82 FDDGSSKHIFFL
-94 SDDPSKNIYQVTNQ
+94 SDYPSKNVYQVTNQ
-108 ITIDHRD
+108 ITVDHRD
-115 YNGRTSRFDV
+115 FNGRTSRFDV

-173 FIISNGANTRYYSNG
+173 FVISNGANTRYYSNG

-198 ADVSNKHINEIVDFA
+198 ADVANIHINEIVDFA
-213 EAFLNHQHL
+213 DAFLNHKHL
-222 TQMLTQYMVLL
+222 TDMLTQYMVML
-233 ETTKS
+233 ETSKS

-253 IQHVQ
+253 IAHVQ
-258 TSPHNGYIW
+258 NSEQNGYIW

-279 KASQLIMNMPDV
+279 KASQLIMKMPDV

-310 FNAFKVDSV
+310 FNAFKAESV

-330 QLSHQHD
+330 QLDQRHD

-343 IQKLNRAISNDRY
+343 IQKLNRAISTDRY
-356 AESISYLK
+356 LEHINYLK

-386 IKKFFGNAQMFG
+386 IKKFFSNAQMFG

-409 QSKSGLK
+409 QSKAGLR
-416 LTTDYLFNQC
+416 LTTDYLFNHC

-450 KFTAKGMQNSSDQD
+450 KYTAKSMQN
-464 QNLLNPPCQGDL
+464 NLDYD
-476 PAFNSLPAKGGL
+476 
-488 GRVENDDDVEGID
+488 EDVEGID
-501 TQELYDNP
+501 TKELYDNP

-520 ETHDTKTKSREFTAM
+520 ETHDTKTKNREFTAM

-553 VQTEKQD
+553 VQAEKQQQD
-560 EAEGRLFKP
+560 EALGRLFKP

-578 GANEAVEANQNG
+578 GANEAVEHNDQNG
-590 LIHEEAADVPTQINQ
+590 LIQEESTDAPNQINQ
-605 SSRDKLERYIANYN
+605 SSRDKLDRYIANYN

-724 TVLVPSFEEIQQD
+724 TVLVPSFDEIKQD
-737 YADAVEKLLNITP
+737 YEQAVEKLFAITA

-761 DQQLEFIKAFREVMR
+761 DEQLEFIKAFREVMR
-776 YNAQLQTFVEY
+776 YNAQLQTFIEY
-787 DQDQTVLDKQHF
+787 DQDDTRLDKQHF

-805 YADLCRATRKA
+805 YADLCRAIRKT

-874 DISLHNKQDLIQK
+874 DISLHDKQDLIQK

-898 GQSVQTAFAQ
+898 GQSVQVAFAQ

-913 KQQAYQHFCEKENLK
+913 KEQAYQHFCEQENLK
-928 PEVLKQVLDNYEFN
+928 PEVMKQVLDNYEFN
-942 QRLPRKEEMKELP
+942 KRLPRKEEMKELP
-955 NFKVKLFERDNVLTN
+955 NYKVKLFERDNVLSS
-970 LMVKTRQLIEKFYV
+970 LLIKTRQLIEKFDTSS
-984 GL
+984 

>member
-1 MTVQSEYQL
+1 MVVQSEQQL
-10 ENELIGQLQQLGYA
+10 ENELIDQLQQLGYA
-24 SVTLK
+24 TVTIK

-38 KTQVE
+38 KTKIEQ
-43 RANGLAPLSETE
+43 ANGLAPLSETE
-55 WKQVISFLNTG
+55 WKQVISFLNSG

-75 RDLFPVK
+75 RDLFSVK
-82 FDDGTSKHLFFL
+82 FDDGTSKHIFFL
-94 SDDPSKNIYQVTNQ
+94 SEDPAKNIYQVTNQ

-125 TLLVNGLPLVQIE
+125 TILVNGLPLVQIE

-151 QTQRYIRE
+151 QTLRYTRE

-164 QGLFGFIQL
+164 QGLFNFIQL
-173 FIISNGANTRYYSNG
+173 FVISNGANTRYYSNG

-198 ADVSNKHINEIVDFA
+198 ADINNKHINEIVDFA
-213 EAFLNHQHL
+213 EAFLNQQYL
-222 TQMLTQYMVLL
+222 TQMLTQYMVML

-253 IQHVQ
+253 VQHVQ
-258 TSPHNGYIW
+258 TSKSNGYIW

-279 KASQLIMNMPDV
+279 KASQIIMKMPDV

-310 FNAFKVDSV
+310 FNAFKADSV

-330 QLSHQHD
+330 QLDQRHD

-356 AESISYLK
+356 QEYINYLK

-386 IKKFFGNAQMFG
+386 IKKFFANAQMFG

-409 QSKSGLK
+409 QSKAGLK
-416 LTTDYLFNQC
+416 LTTDYLFHEC
-426 LHQYVIVDAIR
+426 LHKYVIVDAIR

-450 KFTAKGMQNSSDQD
+450 KFTAKGMQN
-464 QNLLNPPCQGDL
+464 NLGYED
-476 PAFNSLPAKGGL
+476 
-488 GRVENDDDVEGID
+488 EVEGID
-501 TQELYDNP
+501 TKELYDNP
-509 QRLEMIARYIV
+509 KRLEMIARYIV
-520 ETHDTKTKSREFTAM
+520 DNHDIKTRNREFTAM

-540 VDTLTQ
+540 VETLTQ
-546 YYELFEK
+546 YYDMFEK
-553 VQTEKQD
+553 VQAETQKQD
-560 EAEGRLFKP
+560 EEQGKLFKP

-578 GANEAVEANQNG
+578 AANEAVPVDEQNG
-590 LIHEEAADVPTQINQ
+590 LIQEEAADIPSQINQ
-605 SSRDKLERYIANYN
+605 SSRDKLDRYIAKYN
-619 AQFGTNYN
+619 QQFKTNYN
-627 SGDGFYAYYRD
+627 SGDQFYAYYRD

-698 NIISFR
+698 NIICFR

-711 EALALFSNKEARK
+711 EALALFSNKDAQK
-724 TVLVPSFEEIQQD
+724 VVLVPSFEEIKQD
-737 YADAVEKLLNITP
+737 YDAAVQKLLKIMP
-750 DYQAVD
+750 DYQSVD
-756 DLLTE
+756 DLMTE

-776 YNAQLQTFVEY
+776 YNAQLQTFIEY
-787 DQDQTVLDKQHF
+787 DQNQTALDKQHF

-805 YADLCRATRKA
+805 YADLCRDVRK
-816 TKKEKVS
+816 TIKKEKVS

-845 LTLLQMAVNAETD
+845 INLLQMAIDSGD
-858 EQRKKYE
+858 EAKRKKYE
-865 AQVHDLIGS
+865 AQVYDLIGNEVT
-874 DISLHNKQDLIQK
+874 LHDKQELIQK
-887 FIEEN
+887 FIEGN

-898 GQSVQTAFAQ
+898 GQSVQSAFAA
-908 FWDAE
+908 FWDIE
-913 KQQAYQHFCEKENLK
+913 KEQAYQYLCKEENLK
-928 PEVLKQVLDNYEFN
+928 PEAMKAVLEHYEFTK
-942 QRLPRKEEMKELP
+942 RLPRKEELKDLP
-955 NFKVKLFERDNVLTN
+955 NYKVKLFERENVLSN
-970 LMVKTRQLIEKFYV
+970 LY
-984 GL
+984 

>member
-38 KTQVE
+38 KTQIE
-43 RANGLAPLSETE
+43 RANGLAPLSGTE

-82 FDDGTSKHLFFL
+82 FDDGSSKHIFFL

-151 QTQRYIRE
+151 QTQRYTRE

-164 QGLFGFIQL
+164 QGLFGFVQL
-173 FIISNGANTRYYSNG
+173 FVISNGANTRYYSNG

-213 EAFLNHQHL
+213 DVFLNQQHL
-222 TQMLTQYMVLL
+222 TQMLTQYMVML
-233 ETTKS
+233 ETSKS

-253 IQHVQ
+253 VQHVQ
-258 TSPHNGYIW
+258 SSDQNGYIW

-279 KASQLIMNMPDV
+279 KASQIIMQMPDV

-310 FNAFKVDSV
+310 FNAFKAESV
-319 DSTDSTHTLVK
+319 DSTDNTSTLVK
-330 QLSHQHD
+330 QLDQHHD

-343 IQKLNRAISNDRY
+343 IQKLNRAISTDRY
-356 AESISYLK
+356 LESIDYLK
-364 DKKVVFI
+364 NKKVVFI
-371 FDECHRSQFGDTHQN
+371 FDECHRSQFGETHQN
-386 IKKFFGNAQMFG
+386 IKKFFRNAQMFG
-398 FTGTPIFEENS
+398 FTGTPIFEKNS
-409 QSKSGLK
+409 QSKAGLK
-416 LTTDYLFNQC
+416 LTTDYLFNAC
-426 LHQYVIVDAIR
+426 LHKYVIVDAIR
-437 DRNVLQFQ
+437 DHNVLQFQ

-450 KFTAKGMQNSSDQD
+450 KYTAKGMATNESY
-464 QNLLNPPCQGDL
+464 
-476 PAFNSLPAKGGL
+476 
-488 GRVENDDDVEGID
+488 EEDVEGID
-501 TQELYDNP
+501 TKELYDNP

-520 ETHDTKTKSREFTAM
+520 NIHDTKTRNREFTAM

-540 VDTLTQ
+540 VETLTQ
-546 YYELFEK
+546 YYDIFEK
-553 VQTEKQD
+553 VQAEKQIED
-560 EAEGRLFKP
+560 EAQGQIFKP

-578 GANEAVEANQNG
+578 AANEAVPTDDSNG
-590 LIHEEAADVPTQINQ
+590 LIHEEAADIPSQVNS
-605 SSRDKLERYIANYN
+605 SSRDKLDRYIANYN
-619 AQFGTNYN
+619 RQFKTNYN
-627 SGDGFYAYYRD
+627 SGDQFYAYYRD
-638 IADRVKKKQIDILLV
+638 IAQRVKNRQIDILIV

-698 NIISFR
+698 NIICFR

-711 EALALFSNKEARK
+711 EALALFSNKETTK
-724 TVLVPSFEEIQQD
+724 IVLVPSYAEIEQ
-737 YADAVEKLLNITP
+737 
-750 DYQAVD
+750 DYQAAVSKLFALTPNYQSVD
-756 DLLTE
+756 DLVTE
-761 DQQLEFIKAFREVMR
+761 EQQLEFIKAFREVMR
-776 YNAQLQTFVEY
+776 YNAQLQTFIEY
-787 DQDQTVLDKQHF
+787 DQDQTQLDKQHF
-799 ANFASK
+799 ANFSSK
-805 YADLCRATRKA
+805 YADLCRAVRKT

-845 LTLLQMAVNAETD
+845 INLLQLVIDTD
-858 EQRKKYE
+858 SEDKRKKYQ
-865 AQVHDLIGS
+865 AQIYDLISS
-874 DISLHNKQDLIQK
+874 DISLHDKQDLIQK

-898 GQSVQTAFAQ
+898 GQSVQDAFAQ
-908 FWDAE
+908 FWDIE
-913 KQQAYQHFCEKENLK
+913 KEQAYQQLCEQENLK
-928 PEVLKQVLDNYEFN
+928 PEVMKEVLDHYEYTH
-942 QRLPRKEEMKELP
+942 RMPRKEELKDLP
-955 NFKVKLFERDNVLTN
+955 NYKVKLFERDNVFTN
-970 LMVKTRQLIEKFYV
+970 LFVKTRQLIEKFYV
-984 GL
+984 GF

>member
-10 ENELIGQLQQLGYA
+10 ENELIDQLKQLGYA

-38 KTQVE
+38 KTQIE
-43 RANGLAPLSETE
+43 RANGLAPLSDTE

-82 FDDGTSKHLFFL
+82 FDDGTSKHIFFL
-94 SDDPSKNIYQVTNQ
+94 SDDHSKNIFQVTNQ

-173 FIISNGANTRYYSNG
+173 FVISNGANTRYYSNG

-198 ADVSNKHINEIVDFA
+198 ADVHNKHINEIVDFA
-213 EAFLNHQHL
+213 EAFFNQQHL

-253 IQHVQ
+253 VEHVQ
-258 TSPHNGYIW
+258 TSKQNGYIW

-279 KASQLIMNMPDV
+279 KASQIIMKMPDV

-310 FNAFKVDSV
+310 FNAFKADSV
-319 DSTDSTHTLVK
+319 DSTDSTHILVK
-330 QLSHQHD
+330 QLDQRHD

-356 AESISYLK
+356 AEYIDYLK

-386 IKKFFGNAQMFG
+386 IKKFFSNAQMFG

-409 QSKSGLK
+409 QSKAGLK
-416 LTTDYLFNQC
+416 LTTDYLFHQC

-450 KFTAKGMQNSSDQD
+450 KYTAKGMQ
-464 QNLLNPPCQGDL
+464 QNFDY
-476 PAFNSLPAKGGL
+476 
-488 GRVENDDDVEGID
+488 DDEVEGID

-520 ETHDTKTKSREFTAM
+520 DTHDTKTKKREFTAM

-540 VDTLTQ
+540 VDVLTQ

-553 VQTEKQD
+553 VQAAKQIED
-560 EAEGRLFKP
+560 EAQGRIFKP

-578 GANEAVEANQNG
+578 SANQSVPNEDLNG
-590 LIHEEAADVPTQINQ
+590 LIDEEAAEVPSQVNQ
-605 SSRDKLERYIANYN
+605 SNRDKLDRYIAKYN
-619 AQFGTNYN
+619 QQFNTNYN
-627 SGDGFYAYYRD
+627 SGDQFYAYYRD
-638 IADRVKKKQIDILLV
+638 IADRVKKRQIDILLV

-687 NRVYNDKKPFG
+687 NRVYNNNKPFG
-698 NIISFR
+698 NIICFR

-711 EALALFSNKEARK
+711 EALALFSNKEAK
-724 TVLVPSFEEIQQD
+724 KVVLVPSFDEIKKDYEE
-737 YADAVEKLLNITP
+737 A
-750 DYQAVD
+750 
-756 DLLTE
+756 
-761 DQQLEFIKAFREVMR
+761 
-776 YNAQLQTFVEY
+776 
-787 DQDQTVLDKQHF
+787 
-799 ANFASK
+799 
-805 YADLCRATRKA
+805 
-816 TKKEKVS
+816 
-823 VLDDVDFQLDLLHSD
+823 
-838 RINVGYI
+838 
-845 LTLLQMAVNAETD
+845 
-858 EQRKKYE
+858 
-865 AQVHDLIGS
+865 
-874 DISLHNKQDLIQK
+874 IS
-887 FIEEN
+887 
-892 MPKMIN
+892 
-898 GQSVQTAFAQ
+898 
-908 FWDAE
+908 
-913 KQQAYQHFCEKENLK
+913 
-928 PEVLKQVLDNYEFN
+928 
-942 QRLPRKEEMKELP
+942 
-955 NFKVKLFERDNVLTN
+955 KLFPSRLITN
-970 LMVKTRQLIEKFYV
+970 QWMI
-984 GL
+984 

>member
-10 ENELIGQLQQLGYA
+10 ENELIAQLQGLGYA
-24 SVTLK
+24 TVTIK
-29 DESQLLSNL
+29 DERQLLSNL
-38 KTQVE
+38 KTQIE

-66 TVFERAKNL
+66 TVFERSKNL
-75 RDLFPVK
+75 RDQFPVK

-173 FIISNGANTRYYSNG
+173 FVISNGANTRYYSNG

-198 ADVSNKHINEIVDFA
+198 ADVANKHINEIVDFA
-213 EAFLNHQHL
+213 DAFLNHQHL

-253 IQHVQ
+253 VEHVQ
-258 TSPHNGYIW
+258 NSDQNGYIW

-279 KASQLIMNMPDV
+279 KASQIIMNMPDV

-310 FNAFKVDSV
+310 FNAFKAESV

-330 QLSHQHD
+330 QLDQRHD

-356 AESISYLK
+356 QEYINYLK

-409 QSKSGLK
+409 QSKAGLK

-450 KFTAKGMQNSSDQD
+450 KYTAKGMQN
-464 QNLLNPPCQGDL
+464 NLDC
-476 PAFNSLPAKGGL
+476 
-488 GRVENDDDVEGID
+488 DDDVEGID

-546 YYELFEK
+546 YYDLFEK
-553 VQTEKQD
+553 VQAEKQIED
-560 EAEGRLFKP
+560 EAQGRIFKP

-578 GANEAVEANQNG
+578 AANEAVPIDDLNG
-590 LIHEEAADVPTQINQ
+590 LIHEEAADIPSQVNS
-605 SSRDKLERYIANYN
+605 SSRDKLDRYIANYN
-619 AQFGTNYN
+619 RQFKTNYN
-627 SGDGFYAYYRD
+627 SGDQFYAYYRD
-638 IADRVKKKQIDILLV
+638 IAQRVKNRQIDILIV

-698 NIISFR
+698 NIICFR

-711 EALALFSNKEARK
+711 EALALFSNKETTK
-724 TVLVPSFEEIQQD
+724 IVLVPSYAEIEQ
-737 YADAVEKLLNITP
+737 
-750 DYQAVD
+750 DYQAAVSKLFALTPNYQSVD
-756 DLLTE
+756 DLVTE
-761 DQQLEFIKAFREVMR
+761 EQQLEFIKAFREVMR
-776 YNAQLQTFVEY
+776 YNAQLQTFIEY
-787 DQDQTVLDKQHF
+787 DQDQTQLDKQHF

-805 YADLCRATRKA
+805 YADLCRAVRKT

-845 LTLLQMAVNAETD
+845 INLLQLVIDTD
-858 EQRKKYE
+858 SEDKRQKYQ
-865 AQVHDLIGS
+865 AQIYDLISS
-874 DISLHNKQDLIQK
+874 DISLHDKQDLIQK

-898 GQSVQTAFAQ
+898 GQSVQTAFAA

-913 KQQAYQHFCEKENLK
+913 KEQAYQHLCKEENLK
-928 PEVLKQVLDNYEFN
+928 PEAMKQVLEHYEFTK
-942 QRLPRKEEMKELP
+942 RLPRKEELKDLP
-955 NFKVKLFERDNVLTN
+955 NYKVKLFERENVFSN
-970 LMVKTRQLIEKFYV
+970 LLVKTRKLIEKFYV
-984 GL
+984 GF

>member
-10 ENELIGQLQQLGYA
+10 ENELIAQLQGLGYA
-24 SVTLK
+24 TVTIK
-29 DESQLLSNL
+29 DERQLLSNL
-38 KTQVE
+38 KTQIE

-75 RDLFPVK
+75 RDQFPVK
-82 FDDGTSKHLFFL
+82 FDDGSSKHIFFL
-94 SDDPSKNIYQVTNQ
+94 SDNPSKNVYQVTNQ
-108 ITIDHRD
+108 ITVDHRD
-115 YNGRTSRFDV
+115 FNGRTSRFDV

-173 FIISNGANTRYYSNG
+173 FVISNGANTRYYSNG

-198 ADVSNKHINEIVDFA
+198 ADVANKHINEIVDFA
-213 EAFLNHQHL
+213 DAFLNHQHL
-222 TQMLTQYMVLL
+222 TDMLTQYMVML
-233 ETTKS
+233 ETSKS

-253 IQHVQ
+253 IAHVQ
-258 TSPHNGYIW
+258 NSEQNGYIW

-279 KASQLIMNMPDV
+279 KASQLIMKMPDV

-310 FNAFKVDSV
+310 FNAFKVESV

-330 QLSHQHD
+330 QLDQRHD

-343 IQKLNRAISNDRY
+343 IQKLNRAISTDRY
-356 AESISYLK
+356 LEHINYLK

-386 IKKFFGNAQMFG
+386 IKKFFSNAQMFG

-409 QSKSGLK
+409 QSKAGLK

-450 KFTAKGMQNSSDQD
+450 KYTAKGMATNESYD
-464 QNLLNPPCQGDL
+464 
-476 PAFNSLPAKGGL
+476 
-488 GRVENDDDVEGID
+488 EDVEGID
-501 TQELYDNP
+501 TKELYDNP

-520 ETHDTKTKSREFTAM
+520 ETHDTKTKNREFTAM

-553 VQTEKQD
+553 VQAEKQQQD

-578 GANEAVEANQNG
+578 GANEAVENNDQNG
-590 LIHEEAADVPTQINQ
+590 LIQEESTDTPNQINQ
-605 SSRDKLERYIANYN
+605 SSRDKLDRYIANYN

-724 TVLVPSFEEIQQD
+724 TVLVPSFDEIKQD
-737 YADAVEKLLNITP
+737 YEQAVEKLLSITP
-750 DYQAVD
+750 DYQTVD
-756 DLLTE
+756 DLVTE
-761 DQQLEFIKAFREVMR
+761 DEQLEFIKAFREVMR
-776 YNAQLQTFVEY
+776 YNAQLQTFIEY
-787 DQDQTVLDKQHF
+787 DQDDTKLDKQHF

-805 YADLCRATRKA
+805 YADLCRAVRK
-816 TKKEKVS
+816 TSKKEKDS

-874 DISLHNKQDLIQK
+874 DISLHDKQDLIQK

-898 GQSVQTAFAQ
+898 GQSVQVAFAQ

-913 KQQAYQHFCEKENLK
+913 KEQAYQHFCEQEKLK
-928 PEVLKQVLDNYEFN
+928 PEAMKQVLDNYEFTK
-942 QRLPRKEEMKELP
+942 RLPRKEELKDLP
-955 NFKVKLFERDNVLTN
+955 NYKVKLFERESVFNQLWDR
-970 LMVKTRQLIEKFYV
+970 TRKFIQTFYT

>member
-1 MTVQSEYQL
+1 MTVQSEQQL
-10 ENELIGQLQQLGYA
+10 ENELIAQLQNLGYA
-24 SVTLK
+24 SITIK
-29 DESQLLSNL
+29 DERQLLSNL
-38 KTQVE
+38 KTQIE
-43 RANGLAPLSETE
+43 RANALTPLSDTE
-55 WKQVISFLNTG
+55 WKQVSSFLSTG
-66 TVFERAKNL
+66 TVFERAKKL
-75 RDLFPVK
+75 RDLFPIK
-82 FDDGTSKHLFFL
+82 FDDGTSKHIFFL

-115 YNGRTSRFDV
+115 HNGRTSRFDV

-151 QTQRYIRE
+151 QTQRYTRE

-164 QGLFGFIQL
+164 QGLFSFVQL
-173 FIISNGANTRYYSNG
+173 FVISNGANTRYYSNG

-213 EAFLNHQHL
+213 ETFLNQQHL
-222 TQMLTQYMVLL
+222 TQMLTQYMVML
-233 ETTKS
+233 ETTKI

-253 IQHVQ
+253 VQHVQ
-258 TSPHNGYIW
+258 TSKQNGYIW

-279 KASQLIMNMPDV
+279 KASQIIMNMPDV

-310 FNAFKVDSV
+310 FNAFKAESV

-330 QLSHQHD
+330 QLDQRHD

-343 IQKLNRAISNDRY
+343 LQKLNRAISNERY
-356 AESISYLK
+356 LESIDYLK
-364 DKKVVFI
+364 HKKVVFI
-371 FDECHRSQFGDTHQN
+371 FDECHRSQFGDTHQK
-386 IKKFFGNAQMFG
+386 IKKFFQNAQMFG

-409 QSKSGLK
+409 QSKASLK

-450 KFTAKGMQNSSDQD
+450 KYTAKGMAS
-464 QNLLNPPCQGDL
+464 
-476 PAFNSLPAKGGL
+476 
-488 GRVENDDDVEGID
+488 NDAYDEEVEGID

-509 QRLEMIARYIV
+509 QRLSMIARYIV
-520 ETHDTKTKSREFTAM
+520 DIHDTKTRNREFTAM

-540 VDTLTQ
+540 VNVLTQ
-546 YYELFEK
+546 YYDLFEQ
-553 VQTEKQD
+553 VQIDKQQHD
-560 EAEGRLFKP
+560 EAQGKLFKP

-578 GANEAVEANQNG
+578 GANEAVSNDSFNG
-590 LIHEEAADVPTQINQ
+590 LIDEEAAHIPSQINQ
-605 SSRDKLERYIANYN
+605 SSRDKLDRYIANYN
-619 AQFGTNYN
+619 TQFGTSYN
-627 SGDGFYAYYRD
+627 SGDSFYAYYRD
-638 IADRVKKKQIDILLV
+638 IADRVKKKQIDILIV

-667 TLYVDKNLKYHGL
+667 TLYVDKNLKHHGL

-687 NRVYNDKKPFG
+687 NRVLNDKKPFG
-698 NIISFR
+698 NIICFR

-711 EALALFSNKEARK
+711 EALALFSNKQARQI
-724 TVLVPSFEEIQQD
+724 VLVPSFVEIQQD
-737 YADAVEKLLNITP
+737 YEQAVETLLSITP

-756 DLLTE
+756 ELHTE
-761 DQQLEFIKAFREVMR
+761 DQQLAFIKAFREVMR

-787 DQDQTVLDKQHF
+787 DQNQTQLDKQHF

-805 YADLCRATRKA
+805 YADLCRDLRK
-816 TKKEKVS
+816 TTGKEKVS

-845 LTLLQMAVNAETD
+845 INLLQLAVNTGDAD
-858 EQRKKYE
+858 KRQKYE
-865 AQVHDLIGS
+865 AQIYDILGNDVTLYDKQELI
-874 DISLHNKQDLIQK
+874 KK
-887 FIEEN
+887 FIDEN

-898 GQSVQTAFAQ
+898 GQSVESAFAA

-913 KQQAYQHFCEKENLK
+913 KEYAYQQLCEQEKLK
-928 PEVLKQVLDNYEFN
+928 PEVMKEVLNHYEFT
-942 QRLPRKEEMKELP
+942 QRLPRKEELKDLP
-955 NFKVKLFERDNVLTN
+955 NYKVKLFERDNVFSN
-970 LMVKTRQLIEKFYV
+970 LLVKTRQLIEKFYT

>member
-10 ENELIGQLQQLGYA
+10 ENELIAQLQGLGYA
-24 SVTLK
+24 TVTIK
-29 DESQLLSNL
+29 DERQLLSNL
-38 KTQVE
+38 KTQIE
-43 RANGLAPLSETE
+43 RANRLAPLSETE

-75 RDLFPVK
+75 RDQFPVK
-82 FDDGTSKHLFFL
+82 FDDGSSKHIFFL
-94 SDDPSKNIYQVTNQ
+94 SDNPSKNLYQVTNQ
-108 ITIDHRD
+108 ITVDHRD
-115 YNGRTSRFDV
+115 FNGRTSRFDV

-173 FIISNGANTRYYSNG
+173 FVISNGANTRYYSNG

-198 ADVSNKHINEIVDFA
+198 ADVANKHINEIVDFA
-213 EAFLNHQHL
+213 DAFLNHQHL
-222 TQMLTQYMVLL
+222 TDMLTQYMVML
-233 ETTKS
+233 ETSKS

-253 IQHVQ
+253 IAHVQ
-258 TSPHNGYIW
+258 NSEQNGYIW

-279 KASQLIMNMPDV
+279 KASQLIMKMPDV

-310 FNAFKVDSV
+310 FNAFKAESV

-330 QLSHQHD
+330 QLDQRHD

-343 IQKLNRAISNDRY
+343 IQKLNRAISTDRY
-356 AESISYLK
+356 LEHINYLK
-364 DKKVVFI
+364 DKKVLFI

-386 IKKFFGNAQMFG
+386 IKKFFSNAQMFG

-409 QSKSGLK
+409 QSKAGLK

-450 KFTAKGMQNSSDQD
+450 KYTAKGMQN
-464 QNLLNPPCQGDL
+464 NL
-476 PAFNSLPAKGGL
+476 
-488 GRVENDDDVEGID
+488 DDEDVEGID
-501 TQELYDNP
+501 TKELYDNP

-520 ETHDTKTKSREFTAM
+520 DTHDTKTKNREFTAM

-553 VQTEKQD
+553 VQAEKQQQD

-578 GANEAVEANQNG
+578 GANEAVENNDQNG
-590 LIHEEAADVPTQINQ
+590 LIQEESTDTPNQINQ
-605 SSRDKLERYIANYN
+605 SSRDKLDRYIANYN

-724 TVLVPSFEEIQQD
+724 TVLVPSFDEIKQD
-737 YADAVEKLLNITP
+737 YEQAVEKLLSITP
-750 DYQAVD
+750 DYQTVD
-756 DLLTE
+756 DLVTE
-761 DQQLEFIKAFREVMR
+761 DEQLEFIKAFREVMR
-776 YNAQLQTFVEY
+776 YNAQLQTFIEY
-787 DQDQTVLDKQHF
+787 DQDDTKLDKQHF

-805 YADLCRATRKA
+805 YADLCRAIRKT

-845 LTLLQMAVNAETD
+845 LTLLQMALNAETD
-858 EQRKKYE
+858 EQRKRYE

-874 DISLHNKQDLIQK
+874 DISLHDKQDLIQK

-898 GQSVQTAFAQ
+898 GQSVQVAFAQ

-913 KQQAYQHFCEKENLK
+913 KEQAYQHFCEQEKLK
-928 PEVLKQVLDNYEFN
+928 PEVMKQVLDNYEFN
-942 QRLPRKEEMKELP
+942 KRLPRKEEMKELP
-955 NFKVKLFERDNVLTN
+955 NYKIKLFERDSVLSN
-970 LMVKTRQLIEKFYV
+970 LLVKTRQLIEKFYV
-984 GL
+984 GF

>member
-198 ADVSNKHINEIVDFA
+198 ADVTNKHINEIVDFA

-253 IQHVQ
+253 VEHVQ
-258 TSPHNGYIW
+258 NSDQNGYIW

-279 KASQLIMNMPDV
+279 KASQLIMKMPDV

-310 FNAFKVDSV
+310 FNAFKAESV

-330 QLSHQHD
+330 QLDQRHD

-356 AESISYLK
+356 QEYINYLK

-409 QSKSGLK
+409 QSKAGLK

-450 KFTAKGMQNSSDQD
+450 KYTAKGMQN
-464 QNLLNPPCQGDL
+464 NLDC
-476 PAFNSLPAKGGL
+476 
-488 GRVENDDDVEGID
+488 DDDVEGID

-546 YYELFEK
+546 YYDLFEK
-553 VQTEKQD
+553 VQAEKQQQD
-560 EAEGRLFKP
+560 EAQGRLFKP

-578 GANEAVEANQNG
+578 GANEAVDTVDQNG
-590 LIHEEAADVPTQINQ
+590 LIHEESTDTPTQINQ

>member
-1 MTVQSEYQL
+1 MTAQSEYQL
-10 ENELIGQLQQLGYA
+10 ENELIGQLKQLGYA

-82 FDDGTSKHLFFL
+82 FDDGTSKHIFFL

-173 FIISNGANTRYYSNG
+173 FVISNGANTRYYSNG

-198 ADVSNKHINEIVDFA
+198 ADVNNKHINEIVDFA
-213 EAFLNHQHL
+213 EAFLNQQHL

-253 IQHVQ
+253 VEHVQ
-258 TSPHNGYIW
+258 TSNQNGYIW

-279 KASQLIMNMPDV
+279 KASQIIMQMPDV

-310 FNAFKVDSV
+310 FNAFKAESV
-319 DSTDSTHTLVK
+319 DSTDNTSTLVK
-330 QLSHQHD
+330 QLDQRHD

-343 IQKLNRAISNDRY
+343 IQKLNRAISTERY
-356 AESISYLK
+356 LESIDYLK
-364 DKKVVFI
+364 NKKVVFI

-386 IKKFFGNAQMFG
+386 IKKFFSNAQMFG
-398 FTGTPIFEENS
+398 FTGTPIFEKNS
-409 QSKSGLK
+409 QSKAGLK
-416 LTTDYLFNQC
+416 LTTDYLFNAC
-426 LHQYVIVDAIR
+426 LHKYVIVDAIR

-450 KFTAKGMQNSSDQD
+450 KYTAKGM
-464 QNLLNPPCQGDL
+464 
-476 PAFNSLPAKGGL
+476 AT
-488 GRVENDDDVEGID
+488 NDSYEEDVEGID
-501 TQELYDNP
+501 TKELYDNP

-520 ETHDTKTKSREFTAM
+520 NIHDTKTRNREFTTM

-540 VDTLTQ
+540 VETLTQ
-546 YYELFEK
+546 YYDLFEK
-553 VQTEKQD
+553 VQAEKQIED
-560 EAEGRLFKP
+560 EAQGRIFKP

-578 GANEAVEANQNG
+578 AANEAVSTDDLNG
-590 LIHEEAADVPTQINQ
+590 LIHEEAADIPSQVNS
-605 SSRDKLERYIANYN
+605 SSRDKLDRYIANYN
-619 AQFGTNYN
+619 RQFKTNYN
-627 SGDGFYAYYRD
+627 SGDQFYAYYRD
-638 IADRVKKKQIDILLV
+638 IAQRVKNRQIDILIV

-698 NIISFR
+698 NIICFR

-711 EALALFSNKEARK
+711 EALALFSNKETTK
-724 TVLVPSFEEIQQD
+724 IVLVPSYAEIEQ
-737 YADAVEKLLNITP
+737 
-750 DYQAVD
+750 DYQAAVSKLFALTPNYQSVD
-756 DLLTE
+756 DLVTE
-761 DQQLEFIKAFREVMR
+761 EQQLEFIKAFREVMR
-776 YNAQLQTFVEY
+776 YNAQLQTFIEY
-787 DQDQTVLDKQHF
+787 DQDQTQLDKQHF

-805 YADLCRATRKA
+805 YADLCRAVRKT
-816 TKKEKVS
+816 TKRDKVS

-845 LTLLQMAVNAETD
+845 INLLQLVVDTD
-858 EQRKKYE
+858 SEDKRKKYQ
-865 AQVHDLIGS
+865 AQIYDLISS
-874 DISLHNKQDLIQK
+874 DISLHDKQDLIQK

-898 GQSVQTAFAQ
+898 GQSVQTAFSE

-913 KQQAYQHFCEKENLK
+913 KEQAYQHLCKEENLK
-928 PEVLKQVLDNYEFN
+928 PEAMKQVLEHYEFTK
-942 QRLPRKEEMKELP
+942 RLPRKEELKDLP
-955 NFKVKLFERDNVLTN
+955 NYKVKLFERENVFSN
-970 LMVKTRQLIEKFYV
+970 LLVKTRQLIEKFYT
-984 GL
+984 GFN

>member
-38 KTQVE
+38 KTQIE
-43 RANGLAPLSETE
+43 RANGLAPLSGTE

-82 FDDGTSKHLFFL
+82 FDDGSSKHIFFL

-151 QTQRYIRE
+151 QTQRYTRE

-164 QGLFGFIQL
+164 QGLFGFVQL
-173 FIISNGANTRYYSNG
+173 FVISNGANTRYYSNG

-213 EAFLNHQHL
+213 DVFLNQQHL
-222 TQMLTQYMVLL
+222 TQMLTQYMVML
-233 ETTKS
+233 ETSKS

-253 IQHVQ
+253 VQHVQ
-258 TSPHNGYIW
+258 SSDQNGYIW

-279 KASQLIMNMPDV
+279 KASQIIMQMPDV

-310 FNAFKVDSV
+310 FNAFKAESV
-319 DSTDSTHTLVK
+319 DSTDNTSTLVK
-330 QLSHQHD
+330 QLDQHHD

-343 IQKLNRAISNDRY
+343 IQKLNRAISTDRY
-356 AESISYLK
+356 LESIDYLK
-364 DKKVVFI
+364 NKKVVFI
-371 FDECHRSQFGDTHQN
+371 FDECHRSQFGETHQN
-386 IKKFFGNAQMFG
+386 IKKFFSNAQMFG
-398 FTGTPIFEENS
+398 FTGTPIFEKNS
-409 QSKSGLK
+409 QSKAGLK
-416 LTTDYLFNQC
+416 LTTDYLFNAC
-426 LHQYVIVDAIR
+426 LHKYVIVDAIR
-437 DRNVLQFQ
+437 DHNVLQFQ

-450 KFTAKGMQNSSDQD
+450 KYTAKGMATNESY
-464 QNLLNPPCQGDL
+464 
-476 PAFNSLPAKGGL
+476 
-488 GRVENDDDVEGID
+488 EEDVEGID
-501 TQELYDNP
+501 TKELYDNP

-520 ETHDTKTKSREFTAM
+520 NIHDTKTRNREFTAM

-540 VDTLTQ
+540 VETLTQ
-546 YYELFEK
+546 YYDIFEK
-553 VQTEKQD
+553 VQAEKQIED
-560 EAEGRLFKP
+560 EAQGQIFKP

-578 GANEAVEANQNG
+578 AANEAVPTDDSNG
-590 LIHEEAADVPTQINQ
+590 LIHEEAADIPSQVNS
-605 SSRDKLERYIANYN
+605 SSRDKLDRYIANYN
-619 AQFGTNYN
+619 RQFKTNYN
-627 SGDGFYAYYRD
+627 SGDQFYAYYRD
-638 IADRVKKKQIDILLV
+638 IAQRVKNRQIDILIV

-698 NIISFR
+698 NIICFR

-711 EALALFSNKEARK
+711 EALALFSNKETTK
-724 TVLVPSFEEIQQD
+724 IVLVPSYAEIEQ
-737 YADAVEKLLNITP
+737 
-750 DYQAVD
+750 DYQAAVSKLFALTPNYQSVD
-756 DLLTE
+756 DLVTE
-761 DQQLEFIKAFREVMR
+761 EQQLEFIKAFREVMR
-776 YNAQLQTFVEY
+776 YNAQLQTFIEY
-787 DQDQTVLDKQHF
+787 DQDQTQLDKQHF
-799 ANFASK
+799 ANFSSK
-805 YADLCRATRKA
+805 YADLCRAVRKT

-845 LTLLQMAVNAETD
+845 INLLQLVIDTD
-858 EQRKKYE
+858 SEDKRKKYQ
-865 AQVHDLIGS
+865 AQIYDLISS
-874 DISLHNKQDLIQK
+874 DISLHDKQDLIQK

-898 GQSVQTAFAQ
+898 GQSVQDAFAQ
-908 FWDAE
+908 FWDIE
-913 KQQAYQHFCEKENLK
+913 KEQAYQQLCEQENLK
-928 PEVLKQVLDNYEFN
+928 PEVMKEVLDHYEYTH
-942 QRLPRKEEMKELP
+942 RMPRKEELKDLP
-955 NFKVKLFERDNVLTN
+955 NYKVKLFERDNVFTN
-970 LMVKTRQLIEKFYV
+970 LFVKTRQLIEKFYV
-984 GL
+984 GF

>member
-10 ENELIGQLQQLGYA
+10 ENELIGQLKQLGYA

-38 KTQVE
+38 KTQIE

-82 FDDGTSKHLFFL
+82 FDDGTSKHIFFL

-173 FIISNGANTRYYSNG
+173 FVISNGANTRYYSNG

-198 ADVSNKHINEIVDFA
+198 ADVHNKHINEIVDFA
-213 EAFLNHQHL
+213 EAFFNQQHL

-253 IQHVQ
+253 VEHVQ
-258 TSPHNGYIW
+258 NSNQNGYIW

-279 KASQLIMNMPDV
+279 KASQIIMQMPDV

-310 FNAFKVDSV
+310 FNAFKAESV
-319 DSTDSTHTLVK
+319 DSTDNTSTLVK
-330 QLSHQHD
+330 QLDQRHD

-356 AESISYLK
+356 QEYINYLK

-386 IKKFFGNAQMFG
+386 IKKFFSNAQMFG

-409 QSKSGLK
+409 QSKAGLK
-416 LTTDYLFNQC
+416 LTTDYLFNHC

-450 KFTAKGMQNSSDQD
+450 KYTAKGMQN
-464 QNLLNPPCQGDL
+464 NLDYEDG
-476 PAFNSLPAKGGL
+476 
-488 GRVENDDDVEGID
+488 VEGID

-520 ETHDTKTKSREFTAM
+520 DTHDTKTKNREFTAM

-553 VQTEKQD
+553 VQAEKQQQD

-578 GANEAVEANQNG
+578 GANEAVENNDQNG
-590 LIHEEAADVPTQINQ
+590 LIQEESTDTPTQINQ

-913 KQQAYQHFCEKENLK
+913 KEQAYQYFCEQENLK

>member
-10 ENELIGQLQQLGYA
+10 ENKLIAQLQGLGYA
-24 SVTLK
+24 TVTIK
-29 DESQLLSNL
+29 DERQLLSNL
-38 KTQVE
+38 KTQIE

-66 TVFERAKNL
+66 TVFERSKNL
-75 RDLFPVK
+75 RDQFPVK

-164 QGLFGFIQL
+164 QGLFSFIQL
-173 FIISNGANTRYYSNG
+173 FVISNGANTRYYSNG

-198 ADVSNKHINEIVDFA
+198 ADVANKHINEIFDFA
-213 EAFLNHQHL
+213 EAFFNQQHL

-253 IQHVQ
+253 VEHVQ
-258 TSPHNGYIW
+258 NSNQNGYIW

-279 KASQLIMNMPDV
+279 KASQIIMQMPDV

-310 FNAFKVDSV
+310 FNAFKAESV
-319 DSTDSTHTLVK
+319 DSTDNTSTLVK
-330 QLSHQHD
+330 QLDQRHD

-343 IQKLNRAISNDRY
+343 IQKLNRAISTDRY
-356 AESISYLK
+356 LESIDYLK
-364 DKKVVFI
+364 NKKVVFI
-371 FDECHRSQFGDTHQN
+371 FDECHRSQFGEIHQN
-386 IKKFFGNAQMFG
+386 IKKFFSNAQMFG
-398 FTGTPIFEENS
+398 FTGTPIFEKNS
-409 QSKSGLK
+409 QSKAGLK
-416 LTTDYLFNQC
+416 LTTDYLFNAC
-426 LHQYVIVDAIR
+426 LHKYVIVDAIR

-450 KFTAKGMQNSSDQD
+450 KYTAKGMATNESY
-464 QNLLNPPCQGDL
+464 
-476 PAFNSLPAKGGL
+476 
-488 GRVENDDDVEGID
+488 EEDVEGID
-501 TQELYDNP
+501 TKELYDNP

-520 ETHDTKTKSREFTAM
+520 NIHDTKTRNREFTAM

-540 VDTLTQ
+540 VETLTQ
-546 YYELFEK
+546 YYDLFEK
-553 VQTEKQD
+553 VQAEKQIED
-560 EAEGRLFKP
+560 EAQGRIFKP

-578 GANEAVEANQNG
+578 AANEAVPIDDLNG
-590 LIHEEAADVPTQINQ
+590 LIHEEAADIPSQVNS
-605 SSRDKLERYIANYN
+605 SSRDKLDRYIANYN
-619 AQFGTNYN
+619 RQFKTNYN
-627 SGDGFYAYYRD
+627 SGDQFYAYYRD
-638 IADRVKKKQIDILLV
+638 IAQRVKNRQIDILIV

-698 NIISFR
+698 NIICFR

-711 EALALFSNKEARK
+711 EALALFSNKE
-724 TVLVPSFEEIQQD
+724 TTQIVLVPSYAEIEQD
-737 YADAVEKLLNITP
+737 YQTAVSKLFALTP
-750 DYQAVD
+750 NYQSVD
-756 DLLTE
+756 DLVTE
-761 DQQLEFIKAFREVMR
+761 EQQLEFIKAFREVMR
-776 YNAQLQTFVEY
+776 YNAQLQTFIEY
-787 DQDQTVLDKQHF
+787 DQDQTQLDKQHF

-805 YADLCRATRKA
+805 YADLCRAVRKT

-845 LTLLQMAVNAETD
+845 INLLQLVVDTD
-858 EQRKKYE
+858 SEDKRQKYQ
-865 AQVHDLIGS
+865 AQIYDLISS
-874 DISLHNKQDLIQK
+874 DISLHDKQDLIQK

-898 GQSVQTAFAQ
+898 GQSVQDAFAQ
-908 FWDAE
+908 FWDIE
-913 KQQAYQHFCEKENLK
+913 KEQAYQQLCEQENLK
-928 PEVLKQVLDNYEFN
+928 PEAMKEVLDHYEYTH
-942 QRLPRKEEMKELP
+942 RLPRKEELKDLP
-955 NFKVKLFERDNVLTN
+955 NYKVKLFERDNVFTN
-970 LMVKTRQLIEKFYV
+970 LLVKTRQLIERFYT

>member
-10 ENELIGQLQQLGYA
+10 ENELIGQLKQLGYA

-38 KTQVE
+38 KTQIE

-82 FDDGTSKHLFFL
+82 FDDGTSKHIFFL

-173 FIISNGANTRYYSNG
+173 FVISNGANTRYYSNG

-198 ADVSNKHINEIVDFA
+198 ADVHNKHINEIVDFA
-213 EAFLNHQHL
+213 EAFFNHVHL

-253 IQHVQ
+253 VEHVQ
-258 TSPHNGYIW
+258 NSDQNGYIW

-279 KASQLIMNMPDV
+279 KASQIIMQMPDV

-310 FNAFKVDSV
+310 FNAFKADSV
-319 DSTDSTHTLVK
+319 DSTDNTSTLVK
-330 QLSHQHD
+330 QLDQRHD

-343 IQKLNRAISNDRY
+343 IQKLNRAISTERY
-356 AESISYLK
+356 LESIDYLK
-364 DKKVVFI
+364 NKKVVFI
-371 FDECHRSQFGDTHQN
+371 FDECHRSQFGETHQN
-386 IKKFFGNAQMFG
+386 IKKFFSNAQMFG
-398 FTGTPIFEENS
+398 FTGTPIFEKNS
-409 QSKSGLK
+409 QSKAGLK
-416 LTTDYLFNQC
+416 LTTDYLFNAC
-426 LHQYVIVDAIR
+426 LHKYVIVDAIR

-450 KFTAKGMQNSSDQD
+450 KYTAKGMQN
-464 QNLLNPPCQGDL
+464 NLDC
-476 PAFNSLPAKGGL
+476 
-488 GRVENDDDVEGID
+488 DDDVEGID

-546 YYELFEK
+546 YYDLFEK
-553 VQTEKQD
+553 VQAEKQQQD
-560 EAEGRLFKP
+560 EAQGRLFKP

-578 GANEAVEANQNG
+578 GANEAVDTVDQNG
-590 LIHEEAADVPTQINQ
+590 LIHEESTDTPTQINQ

-913 KQQAYQHFCEKENLK
+913 KEQAYQYFCEQENLK

>member
-1 MTVQSEYQL
+1 MSTQSEYQL
-10 ENELIGQLQQLGYA
+10 ENELISQLKQLGYA
-24 SVTLK
+24 AVTIK
-29 DESQLLSNL
+29 DESKLLSNI
-38 KTQVE
+38 KTQIE

-151 QTQRYIRE
+151 QTQRYTRE

-188 TTGIEFAFPW
+188 TIGIEFAFPW

-213 EAFLNHQHL
+213 DAFFNQQHL
-222 TQMLTQYMVLL
+222 TQMLTQYMVML
-233 ETTKS
+233 ETSKS

-253 IQHVQ
+253 IAHVQ
-258 TSPHNGYIW
+258 NSQQNGYIW

-279 KASQLIMNMPDV
+279 KASQLIMKMPDV

-310 FNAFKVDSV
+310 FNAFKAESV

-330 QLSHQHD
+330 QLDQRHD

-356 AESISYLK
+356 QEYINYLK

-386 IKKFFGNAQMFG
+386 IKKFFSNAQMFG

-409 QSKSGLK
+409 QSKAGLK

-450 KFTAKGMQNSSDQD
+450 KFTAKGMQN
-464 QNLLNPPCQGDL
+464 NLDY
-476 PAFNSLPAKGGL
+476 
-488 GRVENDDDVEGID
+488 DDDVEGID

-520 ETHDTKTKSREFTAM
+520 DTHDTKTKNREFTAM
-535 FCVSS
+535 FCVNS

-546 YYELFEK
+546 YYDLFEQ
-553 VQTEKQD
+553 VQAEKQQQD
-560 EAEGRLFKP
+560 EAQGRLFKP

-578 GANEAVEANQNG
+578 GANEAVDTVDQNG
-590 LIHEEAADVPTQINQ
+590 LIQEESTDTPTQINP
-605 SSRDKLERYIANYN
+605 SSRDKLDRYIANYN

-865 AQVHDLIGS
+865 AQVHDLIGG
-874 DISLHNKQDLIQK
+874 DVSLHDKQDLIQK

-898 GQSVQTAFAQ
+898 GQSVQTAFAK

-913 KQQAYQHFCEKENLK
+913 KEQAYQHFCEQENLK

-942 QRLPRKEEMKELP
+942 QRLPRKEEMKSLP
-955 NFKVKLFERDNVLTN
+955 NFKVKLFERDNVLST
-970 LMVKTRQLIEKFYV
+970 LLVKTRQLIERFYV
-984 GL
+984 AF

>member
-10 ENELIGQLQQLGYA
+10 ENELIAQLQGLGYA
-24 SVTLK
+24 TVTIK
-29 DESQLLSNL
+29 DERQLLSNL
-38 KTQVE
+38 KTQIE
-43 RANGLAPLSETE
+43 RANRLAPLSETE

-75 RDLFPVK
+75 RDQFPVK
-82 FDDGTSKHLFFL
+82 FDDGSSKHIFFL
-94 SDDPSKNIYQVTNQ
+94 SDDPSKNLYQVTNQ
-108 ITIDHRD
+108 ITVDHRD
-115 YNGRTSRFDV
+115 FNGRTSRFDV

-173 FIISNGANTRYYSNG
+173 FVISNGANTRYYSNG

-198 ADVSNKHINEIVDFA
+198 ADVANKHINEIVDFA
-213 EAFLNHQHL
+213 DAFLNHQHL
-222 TQMLTQYMVLL
+222 TDMLTQYMVML
-233 ETTKS
+233 ETSKS

-253 IQHVQ
+253 IAHVQ
-258 TSPHNGYIW
+258 NSEQNGYIW

-279 KASQLIMNMPDV
+279 KASQLIMKMPDV

-310 FNAFKVDSV
+310 FNAFKADSV

-330 QLSHQHD
+330 QLDQRHD

-343 IQKLNRAISNDRY
+343 IQKLNRAISTDRY
-356 AESISYLK
+356 LEQINYLK

-386 IKKFFGNAQMFG
+386 IKKFFSNAQMFG

-409 QSKSGLK
+409 QSKAGLK

-450 KFTAKGMQNSSDQD
+450 KYTAKGMQN
-464 QNLLNPPCQGDL
+464 NLDYD
-476 PAFNSLPAKGGL
+476 
-488 GRVENDDDVEGID
+488 EDVEGID
-501 TQELYDNP
+501 TKELYDNP

-520 ETHDTKTKSREFTAM
+520 ETHDTKTKNREFTAM

-553 VQTEKQD
+553 VQAEKQQQD

-578 GANEAVEANQNG
+578 GANEAVENNDQNG
-590 LIHEEAADVPTQINQ
+590 LIQEESTDTPNQINQ
-605 SSRDKLERYIANYN
+605 SSRDKLDRYIANYN

-724 TVLVPSFEEIQQD
+724 TVLVPSFDEIKQD
-737 YADAVEKLLNITP
+737 YEQAVEKLLSITP
-750 DYQAVD
+750 DYQTVD
-756 DLLTE
+756 DLVTE
-761 DQQLEFIKAFREVMR
+761 DEQLEFIKAFREVMR
-776 YNAQLQTFVEY
+776 YNAQLQTFIEY
-787 DQDQTVLDKQHF
+787 DQDDTKLDKQHF

-805 YADLCRATRKA
+805 YADLCRAIRKT

-874 DISLHNKQDLIQK
+874 DISLHDKQDLIQK

-898 GQSVQTAFAQ
+898 GQSVQVAFAQ

-913 KQQAYQHFCEKENLK
+913 KEQAYQHFCEQEKLK
-928 PEVLKQVLDNYEFN
+928 PEAMKQVLDNYEFN
-942 QRLPRKEEMKELP
+942 KRLPRKEEMKELP
-955 NFKVKLFERDNVLTN
+955 NYKIKLFERDSVLSN
-970 LMVKTRQLIEKFYV
+970 LLVKTRQLIEKFYV